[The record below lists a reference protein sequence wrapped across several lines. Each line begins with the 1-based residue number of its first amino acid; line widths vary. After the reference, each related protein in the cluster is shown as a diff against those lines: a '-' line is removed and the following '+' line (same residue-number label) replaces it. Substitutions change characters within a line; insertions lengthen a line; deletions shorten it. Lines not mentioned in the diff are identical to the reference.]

1 MIWSH
6 KLFRLGFVLVFLILT
21 ACASKQAKVAVS
33 SQGKPIQP
41 EKVSINVPQVN
52 PGKEIV
58 GDSTRP
64 SWVYYQYGL
73 QAIDNHE
80 WAVSKHYLEES
91 LRLLVTEKYD
101 STKSRLT
108 RSEDSIY
115 KMQMPLRI
123 VQALEDVYPNLA
135 ERDANDSTANDSLS
149 IDGVDAYDENV
160 ADSASM
166 RVIEN
171 FLDTVDAGRFS
182 LPIRFNDRVMQEIY
196 YMTTSARGFI
206 TRSLTR
212 KTAYDS
218 LIYAKLAQKRMPR
231 DLIYL
236 ALVESGFNVKA
247 YSRAK
252 AGGMWQFIPETGI
265 RYGLEVDFWVDMRRN
280 PELATDAALNYL
292 SALYAEFGDW
302 LLSMAAY
309 NCGEGRIRRLVREKK
324 ADSTWGANRPVTY
337 WDLELP
343 QETMHY
349 VPRILAA
356 MVIGHFPEHY
366 DVSITKRH
374 LPAYDTVT
382 VFDSFSLDEI
392 AKFLKVPEDT
402 LRTLNMELSMWC
414 TPPNRDAYLL
424 RLPVGTRAAFV
435 ENYDRMEKN
444 GFSSWKQHKVRKGE
458 SMGNIAQMYGVRVA
472 EIQRANDMK
481 KNAKLKVGR
490 TLLIPVKVAPRRST
504 GKKPSKVRTYVV
516 QLGDNLA
523 FISRRFGISQES
535 LRVWNDID
543 VSSNVKY
550 GDTIYVSK
558 PDLKPT
564 SFVQQRVAIKKG
576 EKYVVKQGDTY
587 AQIAKQY
594 KVPVFLLLQAN
605 KGFTKRLTVGD
616 SLSIPAYVRPPRRMS
631 AAVDGGAPIEDSA
644 KSTDSKSNAK
654 SSSSSK
660 GKAEPSE
667 KTAKSSSSNTSK
679 ATASKSPKNT
689 TTIYTVAAGDNL
701 FAIARKFET
710 TVSAIREMND
720 MGNSSNILVGQKLK
734 IPGTAA
740 APSAPKIEEV
750 VHVVKKGE
758 GLWDISR
765 QYGVTIEDIV
775 KWNGLKDT
783 KIKIGEKLKIKTTK
797 KNKK

>member
-1 MIWSH
+1 MIWSNTF
-6 KLFRLGFVLVFLILT
+6 LRLGFALVFLMLS
-21 ACASKQAKVAVS
+21 ACASKQAKVAAS
-33 SQGKPIQP
+33 SQGRPIP
-41 EKVSINVPQVN
+41 TEKVSIDVSGTN

-73 QAIDNHE
+73 QAIDNNE

-101 STKSRLT
+101 SSKSRLT

-115 KMQMPLRI
+115 RMQMPVRI

-135 ERDANDSTANDSLS
+135 QDGDDSTSVDSLS
-149 IDGVDAYDENV
+149 IDGVDAYDENA

-182 LPIRFNDRVMQEIY
+182 LPVRFNERVMQEIY
-196 YMTTSARGFI
+196 YMTTTARGFI

-218 LIYAKLAQKRMPR
+218 LIYTKLAQKRMPR

-252 AGGMWQFIPETGI
+252 AAGMWQFIPETGI

-280 PELATDAALNYL
+280 PELATDAALSYL
-292 SALYAEFGDW
+292 SSLYAEFGDW

-309 NCGEGRIRRLVREKK
+309 NCGEGRIRRLIREKK
-324 ADSTWGANRPVTY
+324 ADSTWGDRPVTY
-337 WDLELP
+337 WDLQLP

-356 MVIGHFPEHY
+356 MVIGHFPDHY
-366 DVSITKRH
+366 DVAIEKRH

-382 VFDSFSLDEI
+382 VFDSFSMDEI

-402 LRTLNMELSMWC
+402 LRTLNMELTMWC

-424 RLPVGTRAAFV
+424 RLPYGTRAAFV
-435 ENYDRMEKN
+435 QNYDRMEKN

-458 SMGNIAQMYGVRVA
+458 SIGNIAQQYGVRVA

-504 GKKPSKVRTYVV
+504 GKKPTKVRTYVV
-516 QLGDNLA
+516 QLGDNLGS
-523 FISRRFGISQES
+523 ISRRFGVSQES
-535 LRVWNDID
+535 LRVWNNID
-543 VSSNVKY
+543 AGYNVKK

-558 PDLKPT
+558 PDLKPS
-564 SFVQQRVAIKKG
+564 SFVQQRVALKKG
-576 EKYVVKQGDTY
+576 EKYIVKEGDTY
-587 AQIAKQY
+587 ALIAKQY

-605 KGFTKRLTVGD
+605 SGFTKRLTIGD
-616 SLSIPAYVRPPRRMS
+616 SLSIPVYVRPPRKMS
-631 AAVDGGAPIEDSA
+631 KAIDDEVPVVEVA
-644 KSTDSKSNAK
+644 KANETTDSKKSNK
-654 SSSSSK
+654 NSK
-660 GKAEPSE
+660 KAAEP
-667 KTAKSSSSNTSK
+667 A
-679 ATASKSPKNT
+679 ASKKQPVST
-689 TTIYTVAAGDNL
+689 TIIYTVESGDNL
-701 FAIARKFET
+701 FAIAKKYST
-710 TVSAIREMND
+710 TVNAIREMNE
-720 MGNSSNILVGQKLK
+720 MGNSSNIKVGQKLK
-734 IPGTAA
+734 IPGSA
-740 APSAPKIEEV
+740 APAPSTPKVEEIT
-750 VHVVKKGE
+750 HVVKKGE

-783 KIKIGEKLKIKTTK
+783 KIKINEKLKIKTTK

>member
-1 MIWSH
+1 MIWSD
-6 KLFRLGFVLVFLILT
+6 KFVRLGFALVLLFLT
-21 ACASKQAKVAVS
+21 ACAPKQAKLAAS

-41 EKVSINVPQVN
+41 EKVSIDVPGPN

-73 QAIDNHE
+73 QAMDNNE

-101 STKSRLT
+101 STKSKLT

-115 KMQMPLRI
+115 KMQMPVRI
-123 VQALEDVYPNLA
+123 VLALEEVYPNLSEA
-135 ERDANDSTANDSLS
+135 GGDSTSQDSLT
-149 IDGVDAYDENV
+149 IDGVDAYDENT

-182 LPIRFNDRVMQEIY
+182 LPIRFNERVMQEIY

-206 TRSLTR
+206 TRSLSR

-218 LIYAKLAQKRMPR
+218 LIYTKLAQKRMPR

-252 AGGMWQFIPETGI
+252 AAGMWQFIPETGI

-280 PELATDAALNYL
+280 PEMATEAALSYL
-292 SALYAEFGDW
+292 STLYAEFGDW

-309 NCGEGRIRRLVREKK
+309 NCGEGRIRRLIREKK
-324 ADSTWGANRPVTY
+324 ADSTWGNRPVTY
-337 WDLELP
+337 WDLQLP

-356 MVIGHFPEHY
+356 MVIGHFPDHY
-366 DVSITKRH
+366 DVAINKRQ

-382 VFDSFSLDEI
+382 VYDSFSLDEI

-402 LRTLNMELSMWC
+402 LRTLNMELTMWC

-424 RLPVGTRAAFV
+424 RLPYGTRAAFV
-435 ENYDRMEKN
+435 QNYDRMEKN

-458 SMGNIAQMYGVRVA
+458 SIGVIAQQYGVRVA

-481 KNAKLKVGR
+481 KTKLKPGR

-504 GKKPSKVRTYVV
+504 GKKPTKVRTYVV
-516 QLGDNLA
+516 QLGDNLGS
-523 FISRRFGISQES
+523 ISRRFGVSQES
-535 LRVWNDID
+535 LRIWNNIETGY
-543 VSSNVKY
+543 NVKK
-550 GDTIYVSK
+550 GDTIFVSK
-558 PDLKPT
+558 PDLKPS
-564 SFVQQRVAIKKG
+564 SFIQQRVALKKG
-576 EKYVVKQGDTY
+576 EKYVVKAGDTY
-587 AQIAKQY
+587 AEIAKKY

-605 KGFTKRLTVGD
+605 SGFTKRLTIGD
-616 SLSIPAYVRPPRRMS
+616 SLAIPAYVRPPRKMS
-631 AAVDGGAPIEDSA
+631 KANEDEIPVELA
-644 KSTDSKSNAK
+644 KSIEQDSKK
-654 SSSSSK
+654 SSKSSK
-660 GKAEPSE
+660 KPTEKSSEPS
-667 KTAKSSSSNTSK
+667 KSSK
-679 ATASKSPKNT
+679 KEPVNT
-689 TTIYTVAAGDNL
+689 TIIYTVEAGDNL
-701 FAIARKFET
+701 FAIAKKYST
-710 TVSAIREMND
+710 TVAAIREMND
-720 MGNSSNILVGQKLK
+720 MGNSSNIKIGQKLK
-734 IPGTAA
+734 IPGAA
-740 APSAPKIEEV
+740 KPAASSPKVEEIT
-750 VHVVKKGE
+750 HVVKKGE

-783 KIKIGEKLKIKTTK
+783 KIKINEKLKIKTTK
-797 KNKK
+797 KSKK

>member
-1 MIWSH
+1 VIWSD
-6 KLFRLGFVLVFLILT
+6 KFVRLGFALVLLFLT
-21 ACASKQAKVAVS
+21 ACAPKQAKLAAS

-41 EKVSINVPQVN
+41 EKVSIDVPGPN

-73 QAIDNHE
+73 QAMDNNE

-101 STKSRLT
+101 STKSKLT

-115 KMQMPLRI
+115 KMQMPVRI
-123 VQALEDVYPNLA
+123 VLALEEVYPNLSEA
-135 ERDANDSTANDSLS
+135 GGDSTSQDSLT
-149 IDGVDAYDENV
+149 IDGVDAYDENT

-182 LPIRFNDRVMQEIY
+182 LPIRFNERVMQEIY

-206 TRSLTR
+206 TRSLSR

-218 LIYAKLAQKRMPR
+218 LIYTKLAQKRMPR

-252 AGGMWQFIPETGI
+252 AAGMWQFIPETGI

-280 PELATDAALNYL
+280 PEMATEAALSYL
-292 SALYAEFGDW
+292 STLYAEFGDW

-309 NCGEGRIRRLVREKK
+309 NCGEGRIRRLIREKK
-324 ADSTWGANRPVTY
+324 ADSTWGNRPVTY
-337 WDLELP
+337 WDLQLP

-356 MVIGHFPEHY
+356 MVIGHFPDHY
-366 DVSITKRH
+366 DVAINKRQ

-382 VFDSFSLDEI
+382 VYDSFSLDEI

-402 LRTLNMELSMWC
+402 LRTLNMELTMWC

-424 RLPVGTRAAFV
+424 RLPYGMRAAFV
-435 ENYDRMEKN
+435 QNYDRMEKN

-458 SMGNIAQMYGVRVA
+458 SIGVIAQQYGVRVA

-481 KNAKLKVGR
+481 KTKLKPGR

-504 GKKPSKVRTYVV
+504 GKKPTKVRTYVV
-516 QLGDNLA
+516 QLGDNLGS
-523 FISRRFGISQES
+523 ISRRFGVSQES
-535 LRVWNDID
+535 LRIWNNIETGY
-543 VSSNVKY
+543 NVKK
-550 GDTIYVSK
+550 GDTIFVSK
-558 PDLKPT
+558 PDLKPS
-564 SFVQQRVAIKKG
+564 SFIQQRVALKKG
-576 EKYVVKQGDTY
+576 EKYVVKAGDTY
-587 AQIAKQY
+587 AEIAKKY

-605 KGFTKRLTVGD
+605 SGFTKRLTIGD
-616 SLSIPAYVRPPRRMS
+616 SLAIPAYVRPPRKMS
-631 AAVDGGAPIEDSA
+631 KANEDEIPVELA
-644 KSTDSKSNAK
+644 KSIEQDSKK
-654 SSSSSK
+654 SSKSSK
-660 GKAEPSE
+660 KPAEKSSEPS
-667 KTAKSSSSNTSK
+667 KSSK
-679 ATASKSPKNT
+679 KEPVNT
-689 TTIYTVAAGDNL
+689 TIIYTVEAGDNL
-701 FAIARKFET
+701 FAIAKKYST
-710 TVSAIREMND
+710 TVAAIREMND
-720 MGNSSNILVGQKLK
+720 MGYSSNIKIGQKLK
-734 IPGTAA
+734 IPGSAKPAA
-740 APSAPKIEEV
+740 NTPKVEEIT
-750 VHVVKKGE
+750 HVVKKGE

-783 KIKIGEKLKIKTTK
+783 KIKINEKLKIKTTK
-797 KNKK
+797 KPKK

>member
-1 MIWSH
+1 MIWSD
-6 KLFRLGFVLVFLILT
+6 KFVRLGFALVLLFLT
-21 ACASKQAKVAVS
+21 ACAPKQAKLAAS

-41 EKVSINVPQVN
+41 EKVSIDVPGPN

-73 QAIDNHE
+73 QAMDNNE

-101 STKSRLT
+101 STKSKLT

-115 KMQMPLRI
+115 KMQMPVRI
-123 VQALEDVYPNLA
+123 VLALEEVYPNLSEA
-135 ERDANDSTANDSLS
+135 GGDSTSQDSLT
-149 IDGVDAYDENV
+149 IDGVDAYDENT

-171 FLDTVDAGRFS
+171 FLDTVNAGRFS
-182 LPIRFNDRVMQEIY
+182 LPIRFNERVMQEIY

-206 TRSLTR
+206 TRSLSR

-218 LIYAKLAQKRMPR
+218 LIYTKLAQKRMPR

-252 AGGMWQFIPETGI
+252 AAGMWQFIPETGI

-280 PELATDAALNYL
+280 PEMATEAALSYL
-292 SALYAEFGDW
+292 STLYAEFGDW

-309 NCGEGRIRRLVREKK
+309 NCGEGRIRRLIREKK
-324 ADSTWGANRPVTY
+324 ADSTWGNRPVTY
-337 WDLELP
+337 WDLQLP

-356 MVIGHFPEHY
+356 MVIGHFPDHY
-366 DVSITKRH
+366 DVAINKRQ

-382 VFDSFSLDEI
+382 VYDSFSLDEI

-402 LRTLNMELSMWC
+402 LRTLNMELTMWC

-424 RLPVGTRAAFV
+424 RLPYGTRAAFV
-435 ENYDRMEKN
+435 QNYDRMEKN

-458 SMGNIAQMYGVRVA
+458 SIGVIAQQYGVRVA

-481 KNAKLKVGR
+481 KTKLKPGR

-504 GKKPSKVRTYVV
+504 GKKPTKVRTYVV
-516 QLGDNLA
+516 QLGDNLGS
-523 FISRRFGISQES
+523 ISRRFGVSQES
-535 LRVWNDID
+535 LRIWNNIETGY
-543 VSSNVKY
+543 NVKK
-550 GDTIYVSK
+550 GDTIFVSK
-558 PDLKPT
+558 PDLKPS
-564 SFVQQRVAIKKG
+564 SFIQQRVALKKG
-576 EKYVVKQGDTY
+576 EKYVVKAGDTY
-587 AQIAKQY
+587 AEIAKKY

-605 KGFTKRLTVGD
+605 SGFTKRLTIGD
-616 SLSIPAYVRPPRRMS
+616 SLAIPAYVRPPRKMS
-631 AAVDGGAPIEDSA
+631 KANEDEIPVELA
-644 KSTDSKSNAK
+644 KSIEQDSKK
-654 SSSSSK
+654 SSKSSK
-660 GKAEPSE
+660 KPAEKSSEPS
-667 KTAKSSSSNTSK
+667 KSSK
-679 ATASKSPKNT
+679 KEPVNT
-689 TTIYTVAAGDNL
+689 TIIYTVEAGDNL
-701 FAIARKFET
+701 FAIAKKYST
-710 TVSAIREMND
+710 TVAAIREMND
-720 MGNSSNILVGQKLK
+720 MGNSSNIKIGQKLK
-734 IPGTAA
+734 IPGSAKPAA
-740 APSAPKIEEV
+740 NTPKVEEII
-750 VHVVKKGE
+750 HVVKKGE

-783 KIKIGEKLKIKTTK
+783 KIKINEKLKIKTTK
-797 KNKK
+797 KSKK

>member
-1 MIWSH
+1 MIWSD
-6 KLFRLGFVLVFLILT
+6 KFVRLGLALVLLFLT
-21 ACASKQAKVAVS
+21 ACAPKQAKLAAS

-41 EKVSINVPQVN
+41 EKVSIDVPGPN

-73 QAIDNHE
+73 QAMDNNE

-101 STKSRLT
+101 STKSKLT

-115 KMQMPLRI
+115 KMQMPVRI
-123 VQALEDVYPNLA
+123 VLALEEVYPNLSEA
-135 ERDANDSTANDSLS
+135 GGDSTSQDSLT
-149 IDGVDAYDENV
+149 IDGVDAYDENT

-182 LPIRFNDRVMQEIY
+182 LPIRFNERVMQEIY

-206 TRSLTR
+206 TRSLSR

-218 LIYAKLAQKRMPR
+218 LIYTKLAQKRMPR

-252 AGGMWQFIPETGI
+252 AAGMWQFIPETGI

-280 PELATDAALNYL
+280 PEMATEAALSYL
-292 SALYAEFGDW
+292 STLYAEFGDW

-309 NCGEGRIRRLVREKK
+309 NCGEGRIRRLIREKK
-324 ADSTWGANRPVTY
+324 ADSTWGNRPVTY
-337 WDLELP
+337 WDLQLP

-356 MVIGHFPEHY
+356 MVIGHFPDHY
-366 DVSITKRH
+366 DVAINKRQ

-382 VFDSFSLDEI
+382 VYDSFSLDEI

-402 LRTLNMELSMWC
+402 LRTLNMELTMWC

-424 RLPVGTRAAFV
+424 RLPYGTRAAFV
-435 ENYDRMEKN
+435 QNYDRMEKN

-458 SMGNIAQMYGVRVA
+458 SIGVIAQQYGVRVA

-481 KNAKLKVGR
+481 KTKLKPGR

-504 GKKPSKVRTYVV
+504 GKKPTKVRTYVV
-516 QLGDNLA
+516 QLGDNLGS
-523 FISRRFGISQES
+523 ISRRFGVSQES
-535 LRVWNDID
+535 LRIWNNIETGY
-543 VSSNVKY
+543 NVKK
-550 GDTIYVSK
+550 GDTIFVSK
-558 PDLKPT
+558 PDLKPS
-564 SFVQQRVAIKKG
+564 SFIQQRVALKKG
-576 EKYVVKQGDTY
+576 EKYVVKAGDTY
-587 AQIAKQY
+587 AEIAKKY

-605 KGFTKRLTVGD
+605 SGFTKRLTIGD
-616 SLSIPAYVRPPRRMS
+616 SLAIPAYVRPPRKMS
-631 AAVDGGAPIEDSA
+631 KANEDEIPVELA
-644 KSTDSKSNAK
+644 KSVEQDSKK
-654 SSSSSK
+654 SSKSSK
-660 GKAEPSE
+660 KPAEKSSEPS
-667 KTAKSSSSNTSK
+667 KSSK
-679 ATASKSPKNT
+679 KEPVNT
-689 TTIYTVAAGDNL
+689 TIIYTVEAGDNL
-701 FAIARKFET
+701 FAIAKKYST
-710 TVSAIREMND
+710 TVAAIREMND
-720 MGNSSNILVGQKLK
+720 MGNSSNIKIGQKLK
-734 IPGTAA
+734 IPGAA
-740 APSAPKIEEV
+740 KPAASSPKVEEIT
-750 VHVVKKGE
+750 HVVKKGE

-783 KIKIGEKLKIKTTK
+783 KIKINEKLKIKTTK
-797 KNKK
+797 KPKK

>member
-1 MIWSH
+1 MIWSD
-6 KLFRLGFVLVFLILT
+6 KFVRLGFALVLLFLT
-21 ACASKQAKVAVS
+21 ACAPKQAKLAAS

-41 EKVSINVPQVN
+41 EKVSIDVPGPN

-73 QAIDNHE
+73 QAMDNSQ

-101 STKSRLT
+101 STKSKLT

-115 KMQMPLRI
+115 KMQMPVRI
-123 VQALEDVYPNLA
+123 VQALEDVYPNLS
-135 ERDANDSTANDSLS
+135 EQDDNDSTSADSLS
-149 IDGVDAYDENV
+149 IEGVDAYDENA
-160 ADSASM
+160 ADSASI

-182 LPIRFNDRVMQEIY
+182 LPIRFNERVMQEIY

-206 TRSLTR
+206 TRSLSR

-252 AGGMWQFIPETGI
+252 AAGMWQFIPETGI

-280 PELATDAALNYL
+280 PEMATEAALSYL
-292 SALYAEFGDW
+292 STLYAEFGDW

-309 NCGEGRIRRLVREKK
+309 NCGEGRIRRLIREKK
-324 ADSTWGANRPVTY
+324 ADSTWGNRPVTY
-337 WDLELP
+337 WDLQLP

-356 MVIGHFPEHY
+356 MVIGHYPNHY
-366 DVSITKRH
+366 DVTITKRQ

-382 VFDSFSLDEI
+382 VYDSFSLDEI

-402 LRTLNMELSMWC
+402 LRTLNMELTMWC

-424 RLPVGTRAAFV
+424 RLPYGTRAAFV
-435 ENYDRMEKN
+435 QNYDRMEKN
-444 GFSSWKQHKVRKGE
+444 GFSSWKEHKVRKGE
-458 SMGNIAQMYGVRVA
+458 SIGVIAQQYGVRVA

-481 KNAKLKVGR
+481 KTKLKPGR

-504 GKKPSKVRTYVV
+504 GKKPTKVRTYVV
-516 QLGDNLA
+516 LLGDNLGS
-523 FISRRFGISQES
+523 ISRRFGVSQES
-535 LRVWNDID
+535 LRIWNNIETGY
-543 VSSNVKY
+543 NVKK

-564 SFVQQRVAIKKG
+564 SFIQQRVALKKG
-576 EKYVVKQGDTY
+576 EKYVVKAGDTY
-587 AQIAKQY
+587 AEIAKKY

-605 KGFTKRLTVGD
+605 SGFTKRLTIGD
-616 SLSIPAYVRPPRRMS
+616 SLAIPAYVRPPRKMS
-631 AAVDGGAPIEDSA
+631 KATDEEYPVEPAKAVESSDSKTSR
-644 KSTDSKSNAK
+644 KSSKKTADKSSDSKSSNSK
-654 SSSSSK
+654 SSK
-660 GKAEPSE
+660 KAPVS
-667 KTAKSSSSNTSK
+667 
-679 ATASKSPKNT
+679 
-689 TTIYTVAAGDNL
+689 TTILYTVEAGDNL
-701 FAIARKFET
+701 YSISKKYST
-710 TVSAIREMND
+710 TVAAIREMND
-720 MGNSSNILVGQKLK
+720 MGNSSNIKVGQKLK
-734 IPGTAA
+734 IPGSAA
-740 APSAPKIEEV
+740 PAPSAPKVEEIT
-750 VHVVKKGE
+750 HVVKKGE

-783 KIKIGEKLKIKTTK
+783 KIKINEKLKIKTTK

>member
-1 MIWSH
+1 MIWSSQF
-6 KLFRLGFVLVFLILT
+6 LRLGVFLIVILLS

-33 SQGKPIQP
+33 SKEKPLQP
-41 EKVSINVPQVN
+41 EKVSIDVPTTD

-101 STKSRLT
+101 SLKSRLS

-123 VQALEDVYPNLA
+123 VEALEDVYPNLST
-135 ERDANDSTANDSLS
+135 DGGDSTAVDSLS

-160 ADSASM
+160 ADSVSM

-196 YMTTSARGFI
+196 YMTTTARGFI
-206 TRSLTR
+206 TRSLSR

-218 LIYAKLAQKRMPR
+218 LIYTKLAQKRMPR

-280 PELATDAALNYL
+280 PELATDAALSYL
-292 SALYAEFGDW
+292 SSLYAEFGDW

-309 NCGEGRIRRLVREKK
+309 NCGEGRIRRLIK
-324 ADSTWGANRPVTY
+324 AKHEDPTWGPDRPVTY

-356 MVIGHFPEHY
+356 MVIGHFPDHY
-366 DVSITKRH
+366 DVEVTKRQ
-374 LPAYDTVT
+374 LPPYDTVT
-382 VFDSFSLDEI
+382 VFDSFSMDEI

-424 RLPVGTRAAFV
+424 RLPFGTRSSFV

-458 SMGNIAQMYGVRVA
+458 SLGGIAQQYGVRVA
-472 EIQRANDMK
+472 EILRANDMK
-481 KNAKLKVGR
+481 KNAKLKPGR
-490 TLLIPVKVAPRRST
+490 TLLIPIKVAPRRST
-504 GKKPSKVRTYVV
+504 GKKPSKVRTYIV
-516 QLGDNLA
+516 QLGDNLGS
-523 FISRRFGISQES
+523 ISRRFGISQES
-535 LRVWNDID
+535 LRVWNNIEAW
-543 VSSNVKY
+543 SNVKN
-550 GDTIYVSK
+550 GDTIFVSK
-558 PDLKPT
+558 PDLKP
-564 SFVQQRVAIKKG
+564 SIFVQQRVPIKKG
-576 EKYVVKQGDTY
+576 EKYVVQAGDTY
-587 AQIAKQY
+587 AKIAKQF

-616 SLSIPAYVRPPRRMS
+616 SLAIPVYVRPMRKMS
-631 AAVDGGAPIEDSA
+631 GVNDEG
-644 KSTDSKSNAK
+644 KSSEPVAEVESESKNDSKNKSSK
-654 SSSSSK
+654 SSSKPASSS
-660 GKAEPSE
+660 AQTS
-667 KTAKSSSSNTSK
+667 KSS
-679 ATASKSPKNT
+679 KNT
-689 TTIYTVAAGDNL
+689 TTIYTVVAGDNL
-701 FAIARKFET
+701 FAIAKKFDT
-710 TVSAIREMND
+710 SVAAIREMNE
-720 MGNSSNILVGQKLK
+720 MGSSSNIVVGQKLK
-734 IPGTAA
+734 IPGTVA
-740 APSAPKIEEV
+740 APSAPKVEEV

-797 KNKK
+797 KSKK

>member
-1 MIWSH
+1 MIWSD
-6 KLFRLGFVLVFLILT
+6 KFVRLGFALVLLFLT
-21 ACASKQAKVAVS
+21 ACAPKQAKLAAS

-41 EKVSINVPQVN
+41 EKVSIDVPGPN

-73 QAIDNHE
+73 QAMDNSQ

-101 STKSRLT
+101 STKSKLT

-115 KMQMPLRI
+115 KMQMPVRI
-123 VQALEDVYPNLA
+123 VQALEDVYPNLS
-135 ERDANDSTANDSLS
+135 EQDDNDSTSADSLS
-149 IDGVDAYDENV
+149 IEGVDAYDENA
-160 ADSASM
+160 ADSASI

-182 LPIRFNDRVMQEIY
+182 LPIRFNERVMQEIY
-196 YMTTSARGFI
+196 YMTNSARGFI
-206 TRSLTR
+206 TRSLSR

-252 AGGMWQFIPETGI
+252 AAGMWQFIPETGI

-280 PELATDAALNYL
+280 PELATDAALSYL
-292 SALYAEFGDW
+292 SALYSEFGDW

-309 NCGEGRIRRLVREKK
+309 NCGEGRIRRLIREKK
-324 ADSTWGANRPVTY
+324 ADSTWGNRPVTY
-337 WDLELP
+337 WDLQLP

-356 MVIGHFPEHY
+356 MVIGHYPNHY
-366 DVSITKRH
+366 DVTITKRQ
-374 LPAYDTVT
+374 LPVYDTVT
-382 VFDSFSLDEI
+382 VYDSFSLDEI

-402 LRTLNMELSMWC
+402 LRTLNMELTMWC

-424 RLPVGTRAAFV
+424 RLPYGTRAAFV
-435 ENYDRMEKN
+435 QNYDRMEKN
-444 GFSSWKQHKVRKGE
+444 GFTSWKQHKVRKGE
-458 SMGNIAQMYGVRVA
+458 SIGVIAQQYGVRVA

-481 KNAKLKVGR
+481 KTKLKPGR

-504 GKKPSKVRTYVV
+504 GKKPTKVRTYVV
-516 QLGDNLA
+516 LLGDNLGS
-523 FISRRFGISQES
+523 ISRRFGVSQES
-535 LRVWNDID
+535 LRIWNNIETGY
-543 VSSNVKY
+543 NVKK

-564 SFVQQRVAIKKG
+564 SFIQQRVALKKG
-576 EKYVVKQGDTY
+576 EKYVVKAGDTY
-587 AQIAKQY
+587 AEIAKKY

-605 KGFTKRLTVGD
+605 SGFTKRLTIGD
-616 SLSIPAYVRPPRRMS
+616 SLAIPAYVRPPRKM
-631 AAVDGGAPIEDSA
+631 
-644 KSTDSKSNAK
+644 
-654 SSSSSK
+654 
-660 GKAEPSE
+660 
-667 KTAKSSSSNTSK
+667 SK
-679 ATASKSPKNT
+679 ATDEEYPVEPAKAVESSDSKTSSKSSKKTSDKSSGSKSSNSKSSKKAPVS
-689 TTIYTVAAGDNL
+689 TTILYTVEAGDNL
-701 FAIARKFET
+701 YSISKKYST
-710 TVSAIREMND
+710 TVAAIREMND
-720 MGNSSNILVGQKLK
+720 MGNSSNIKVGQKLK
-734 IPGTAA
+734 IPGSAA
-740 APSAPKIEEV
+740 PAPSAPKVEEIT
-750 VHVVKKGE
+750 HVVKKGE

-783 KIKIGEKLKIKTTK
+783 KIKINEKLKIKTTK

>member
-1 MIWSH
+1 MIWSY
-6 KLFRLGFVLVFLILT
+6 KLYRLGLALAILILS
-21 ACASKQAKVAVS
+21 ACASKQAKVAAS
-33 SQGKPIQP
+33 PQGKPIQA
-41 EKVSINVPQVN
+41 EKVSINVSQVN

-73 QAIDNHE
+73 QAIENHE

-101 STKSRLT
+101 SLKSGLT

-123 VQALEDVYPNLA
+123 VQALEDVYPNLPG
-135 ERDANDSTANDSLS
+135 EGNDSTSVDSLS
-149 IDGVDAYDENV
+149 IEGVDDYEENV
-160 ADSASM
+160 ADSASI

-196 YMTTSARGFI
+196 YMTTKARGFI

-218 LIYAKLAQKRMPR
+218 LIYTKLAQKNMPR

-252 AGGMWQFIPETGI
+252 AAGMWQFIPETGI

-292 SALYAEFGDW
+292 SRLYEEFGDW

-309 NCGEGRIRRLVREKK
+309 NCGEGRIRRLLKEKQE
-324 ADSTWGANRPVTY
+324 DPTWGNRPVTY
-337 WDLELP
+337 WDLQLP

-356 MVIGHFPEHY
+356 MVIGHYPNHY
-366 DVSITKRH
+366 DVEITKRH
-374 LPAYDTVT
+374 LPDYDTVT
-382 VFDSFSLDEI
+382 VYDSFSLDEI

-402 LRTLNMELSMWC
+402 LRTLNMELTMWC

-424 RLPVGTRAAFV
+424 RLPYGTRAAFV
-435 ENYDRMEKN
+435 QNYDRMEKN
-444 GFSSWKQHKVRKGE
+444 GYSSWRQHKVRKGE
-458 SMGNIAQMYGVRVA
+458 SLGNIAQQYGVRSS

-481 KNAKLKVGR
+481 NSRLKVGR
-490 TLLIPVKVAPRRST
+490 TLLIPIKVAPRRST
-504 GKKPSKVRTYVV
+504 GKKPSKVRTYIV
-516 QLGDNLA
+516 QLGDNLGS
-523 FISRRFGISQES
+523 ISRRFGISQES
-535 LRVWNDID
+535 LRVWNNIEAW
-543 VSSNVKY
+543 SNVKN
-550 GDTIYVSK
+550 GDTIFVSK
-558 PDLKPT
+558 PDLKPS
-564 SFVQQRVAIKKG
+564 SFVQQRVALKKG
-576 EKYVVKQGDTY
+576 EKYVVQAGDTY
-587 AQIAKQY
+587 AQIARKY

-605 KGFTKRLTVGD
+605 RGFTKRLTIGD
-616 SLSIPAYVRPPRRMS
+616 SLSIPAYVRPPRKMS
-631 AAVDGGAPIEDSA
+631 GANDDVNVVVEPPKNLVE
-644 KSTDSKSNAK
+644 KSSDSKSK
-654 SSSSSK
+654 SSKKTEPAQTKSSK
-660 GKAEPSE
+660 
-667 KTAKSSSSNTSK
+667 KTPVS
-679 ATASKSPKNT
+679 ATI
-689 TTIYTVAAGDNL
+689 IYTVESGDNL
-701 FAIARKFET
+701 YGIAKKYST
-710 TVSAIREMND
+710 TVTAIREMNE
-720 MGNSSNILVGQKLK
+720 MGNSSTIKVGQKLK
-734 IPGTAA
+734 IPGSVAT
-740 APSAPKIEEV
+740 APSAPKVEEV
-750 VHVVKKGE
+750 THVVKKGE

-797 KNKK
+797 KKKK

>member
-1 MIWSH
+1 MIWSD
-6 KLFRLGFVLVFLILT
+6 KFVRLGFALVLLFLT
-21 ACASKQAKVAVS
+21 ACAPKQAKLAAS

-41 EKVSINVPQVN
+41 EKVSIDVPGPN

-73 QAIDNHE
+73 QAMDNNE

-101 STKSRLT
+101 STKSKLT

-115 KMQMPLRI
+115 KMQMPVRI
-123 VQALEDVYPNLA
+123 VLALEEVYPNLSEA
-135 ERDANDSTANDSLS
+135 GGDSTSQDSLT
-149 IDGVDAYDENV
+149 IDGVDAYDENT

-182 LPIRFNDRVMQEIY
+182 LPIRFNERVMQEIY

-206 TRSLTR
+206 TRSLSR

-218 LIYAKLAQKRMPR
+218 LIYTKLAQKRMPR

-252 AGGMWQFIPETGI
+252 AAGMWQFIPETGI

-280 PELATDAALNYL
+280 PEMATEAALSYL
-292 SALYAEFGDW
+292 STLYAEFGDW

-309 NCGEGRIRRLVREKK
+309 NCGEGRIRRLIREKK
-324 ADSTWGANRPVTY
+324 ADSTWGNRPVTY
-337 WDLELP
+337 WDLQLP

-356 MVIGHFPEHY
+356 MVIGHFPDHY
-366 DVSITKRH
+366 DVAINKRQ

-382 VFDSFSLDEI
+382 VYDSFSLDEI

-402 LRTLNMELSMWC
+402 LRTLNMELTMWC

-424 RLPVGTRAAFV
+424 RLPYGTRAAFV
-435 ENYDRMEKN
+435 QNYDRMEKN

-458 SMGNIAQMYGVRVA
+458 SIGVIAQQYGVRVA

-481 KNAKLKVGR
+481 KTKLKPGR

-504 GKKPSKVRTYVV
+504 GKKPTKVRTYVV
-516 QLGDNLA
+516 QLGDNLGS
-523 FISRRFGISQES
+523 ISRRFGVSQES
-535 LRVWNDID
+535 LRIWNNIETGY
-543 VSSNVKY
+543 NVKK
-550 GDTIYVSK
+550 GDTIFVSK
-558 PDLKPT
+558 PDLKPS
-564 SFVQQRVAIKKG
+564 SFIQQRVALKKG
-576 EKYVVKQGDTY
+576 EKYVVKAGDTY
-587 AQIAKQY
+587 AEIAKKY

-605 KGFTKRLTVGD
+605 SGFTKRLTIGD
-616 SLSIPAYVRPPRRMS
+616 SLAIPAYVRPPRKMS
-631 AAVDGGAPIEDSA
+631 KANEDEIPVELA
-644 KSTDSKSNAK
+644 KSIEQDSKK
-654 SSSSSK
+654 SSKSSK
-660 GKAEPSE
+660 KPAEKSSEPS
-667 KTAKSSSSNTSK
+667 KSSK
-679 ATASKSPKNT
+679 KEPVNT
-689 TTIYTVAAGDNL
+689 TIIYTVEAGDNL
-701 FAIARKFET
+701 FAIAKKYST
-710 TVSAIREMND
+710 TVAAIREMND
-720 MGNSSNILVGQKLK
+720 MGNSSNIKIGQKLK
-734 IPGTAA
+734 IPGSAKPAA
-740 APSAPKIEEV
+740 SSPKVEEIT
-750 VHVVKKGE
+750 HVVKKGE

-783 KIKIGEKLKIKTTK
+783 KIKINEKLKIKTTK
-797 KNKK
+797 KPKK

>member
-1 MIWSH
+1 MIWSD
-6 KLFRLGFVLVFLILT
+6 KFVRLGFALVLLFLT
-21 ACASKQAKVAVS
+21 ACAPKQAKLAAS

-41 EKVSINVPQVN
+41 EKVSIDVPGPN

-73 QAIDNHE
+73 QAMDNNE

-101 STKSRLT
+101 STKSKLT

-115 KMQMPLRI
+115 KMQMPVRI
-123 VQALEDVYPNLA
+123 VLALEEVYPNLSEA
-135 ERDANDSTANDSLS
+135 GGDSTSQDSLT
-149 IDGVDAYDENV
+149 IDGVDAYDENT

-182 LPIRFNDRVMQEIY
+182 LPIRFNERVMQEIY

-206 TRSLTR
+206 TRSLSR

-218 LIYAKLAQKRMPR
+218 LIYTKLAQKRMPR

-252 AGGMWQFIPETGI
+252 AAGMWQFIPETGI

-280 PELATDAALNYL
+280 PEMATEAALSYL
-292 SALYAEFGDW
+292 STLYAEFGDW

-309 NCGEGRIRRLVREKK
+309 NCGEGRIRRLIREKK
-324 ADSTWGANRPVTY
+324 ADSTWGNRPVTY
-337 WDLELP
+337 WDLQLP

-356 MVIGHFPEHY
+356 MVIGHFPDHY
-366 DVSITKRH
+366 DVAINKRQ

-382 VFDSFSLDEI
+382 VYDSFSLDEI

-402 LRTLNMELSMWC
+402 LRTLNMELTMWC

-424 RLPVGTRAAFV
+424 RLPYGTRAAFV
-435 ENYDRMEKN
+435 QNYDRMEKN

-458 SMGNIAQMYGVRVA
+458 SIGVIAQQYGVRVA

-481 KNAKLKVGR
+481 KTKLKPGR

-504 GKKPSKVRTYVV
+504 GKKPTKVRTYVV
-516 QLGDNLA
+516 QLGDNLGS
-523 FISRRFGISQES
+523 ISRRFGVSQES
-535 LRVWNDID
+535 LRIWNNIETGY
-543 VSSNVKY
+543 NVKK
-550 GDTIYVSK
+550 GDTIFVSK
-558 PDLKPT
+558 PDLKPS
-564 SFVQQRVAIKKG
+564 SFIQQRVALKKG
-576 EKYVVKQGDTY
+576 EKYVVKAGDTY
-587 AQIAKQY
+587 AEIAKKY

-605 KGFTKRLTVGD
+605 SGFTKRLTIGD
-616 SLSIPAYVRPPRRMS
+616 SLAIPAYVRPPRKMS
-631 AAVDGGAPIEDSA
+631 KANEDEIPVELA
-644 KSTDSKSNAK
+644 KSVEQDSKK
-654 SSSSSK
+654 SSKSSK
-660 GKAEPSE
+660 KPAEKSSEPSS
-667 KTAKSSSSNTSK
+667 KSSK
-679 ATASKSPKNT
+679 KEPVNT
-689 TTIYTVAAGDNL
+689 TIIYTVEAGDNL
-701 FAIARKFET
+701 FAIAKKYST
-710 TVSAIREMND
+710 TVAAIREMND
-720 MGNSSNILVGQKLK
+720 MGNSSNIKIGQKLK
-734 IPGTAA
+734 IPGSAKPAA
-740 APSAPKIEEV
+740 NTPKVEEII
-750 VHVVKKGE
+750 HVVKKGE

-783 KIKIGEKLKIKTTK
+783 KIKINEKLKIKTTK
-797 KNKK
+797 KSKK

>member
-1 MIWSH
+1 MIWSD
-6 KLFRLGFVLVFLILT
+6 KFVRLGFALVPLFLT
-21 ACASKQAKVAVS
+21 ACAPKQAKLAAS

-41 EKVSINVPQVN
+41 EKVSIDVPGPN

-73 QAIDNHE
+73 QAMDNNE

-101 STKSRLT
+101 STKSKLT

-115 KMQMPLRI
+115 KMQMPVRI
-123 VQALEDVYPNLA
+123 VLALEDVYPNLSEA
-135 ERDANDSTANDSLS
+135 GGDSTSQDSLT
-149 IDGVDAYDENV
+149 IDGVDAYDENT

-182 LPIRFNDRVMQEIY
+182 LPIRFNERVMQEIY

-206 TRSLTR
+206 TRSLSR

-218 LIYAKLAQKRMPR
+218 LIYTKLAQKRMPR

-252 AGGMWQFIPETGI
+252 AAGMWQFIPETGI

-280 PELATDAALNYL
+280 PEMATEAALSYL
-292 SALYAEFGDW
+292 STLYAEFGDW

-309 NCGEGRIRRLVREKK
+309 NCGEGRIRRLIREKK
-324 ADSTWGANRPVTY
+324 ADSTWGNRPVTY
-337 WDLELP
+337 WDLQLP

-356 MVIGHFPEHY
+356 MVIGHFPDHY
-366 DVSITKRH
+366 DVAINKRQ

-382 VFDSFSLDEI
+382 VYDSFSLDEI

-402 LRTLNMELSMWC
+402 LRTLNMELTMWC

-424 RLPVGTRAAFV
+424 RLPYGTRAAFV
-435 ENYDRMEKN
+435 QNYDRMEKN

-458 SMGNIAQMYGVRVA
+458 SIGVIAQQYGVRVA

-481 KNAKLKVGR
+481 KTKLKPGR

-504 GKKPSKVRTYVV
+504 GKKPTKVRTYVV
-516 QLGDNLA
+516 QLGDNLGS
-523 FISRRFGISQES
+523 ISRRFGVSQES
-535 LRVWNDID
+535 LRIWNNIETGY
-543 VSSNVKY
+543 NVKK
-550 GDTIYVSK
+550 GDTIFVSK
-558 PDLKPT
+558 PDLKPS
-564 SFVQQRVAIKKG
+564 SFIQQRVALKKG
-576 EKYVVKQGDTY
+576 EKYVVKAGDTY
-587 AQIAKQY
+587 AEIAKKY

-605 KGFTKRLTVGD
+605 SGFTKRLTIGD
-616 SLSIPAYVRPPRRMS
+616 SLAIPAYVRPPRKMS
-631 AAVDGGAPIEDSA
+631 KANEDEIPVELA
-644 KSTDSKSNAK
+644 KSVEQDSKK
-654 SSSSSK
+654 SSKSSK
-660 GKAEPSE
+660 KPAEKSSEPS
-667 KTAKSSSSNTSK
+667 KSSK
-679 ATASKSPKNT
+679 KEPVNT
-689 TTIYTVAAGDNL
+689 TIIYTVEAGDNL
-701 FAIARKFET
+701 FAIAKKYST
-710 TVSAIREMND
+710 TVAAIREMND
-720 MGNSSNILVGQKLK
+720 MGNSSNIKIGQKLK
-734 IPGTAA
+734 IPGAA
-740 APSAPKIEEV
+740 KPAASSPKVEEIT
-750 VHVVKKGE
+750 HVVKKGE

-783 KIKIGEKLKIKTTK
+783 KIKINEKLKIKTTK
-797 KNKK
+797 KPKK

>member
-1 MIWSH
+1 M
-6 KLFRLGFVLVFLILT
+6 LT
-21 ACASKQAKVAVS
+21 ACASKQAKVAAS
-33 SQGKPIQP
+33 SQGRPIP
-41 EKVSINVPQVN
+41 SEKVSIDVPGTN

-101 STKSRLT
+101 PAKSRLT

-115 KMQMPLRI
+115 KMQMPVRI
-123 VQALEDVYPNLA
+123 VQALEDVYPNLS
-135 ERDANDSTANDSLS
+135 EQEGDDSTYVDSLS
-149 IDGVDAYDENV
+149 IDGVDAYDENA
-160 ADSASM
+160 ADSASI

-182 LPIRFNDRVMQEIY
+182 LPIRFNERVMQEIY
-196 YMTTSARGFI
+196 YMTTTARGFI

-218 LIYAKLAQKRMPR
+218 LIYTKLAQKRMPR

-252 AGGMWQFIPETGI
+252 AAGMWQFIPETGI

-280 PELATDAALNYL
+280 PEVATDAALSYL
-292 SALYAEFGDW
+292 STLYAEFGDW

-309 NCGEGRIRRLVREKK
+309 NCGEGRIRRLIREKK
-324 ADSTWGANRPVTY
+324 ADSTWGDRPVTY
-337 WDLELP
+337 WDLQLP

-356 MVIGHFPEHY
+356 MVIGHFPDHY
-366 DVSITKRH
+366 DVAIEKRH

-382 VFDSFSLDEI
+382 VYDSFSLDEI

-402 LRTLNMELSMWC
+402 LRTLNMELTMWC

-424 RLPVGTRAAFV
+424 RLPYGTRASFV
-435 ENYDRMEKN
+435 QNYDRMEKN

-458 SMGNIAQMYGVRVA
+458 SIGNIAQQYGVRVA

-516 QLGDNLA
+516 QLGDNLGS
-523 FISRRFGISQES
+523 ISRRFGVSQES
-535 LRVWNDID
+535 LRVWNNIEPGY
-543 VSSNVKY
+543 NVKK

-558 PDLKPT
+558 PDLKPS
-564 SFVQQRVAIKKG
+564 SFVQQRVALKKG
-576 EKYVVKQGDTY
+576 EKYVVKAGDTY
-587 AQIAKQY
+587 ALIAKQY

-605 KGFTKRLTVGD
+605 SGFTKRLTIGD
-616 SLSIPAYVRPPRRMS
+616 SLSIPAYVRPPRKMS
-631 AAVDGGAPIEDSA
+631 KAVDDDVPVIETS
-644 KSTDSKSNAK
+644 KVTEPTDSKKSNK
-654 SSSSSK
+654 NSK
-660 GKAEPSE
+660 KTPEP
-667 KTAKSSSSNTSK
+667 TAKN
-679 ATASKSPKNT
+679 SKSQPVST
-689 TTIYTVAAGDNL
+689 TIIYTVESGDNL
-701 FAIARKFET
+701 YAIARKYST
-710 TVSAIREMND
+710 TVAAIREMND
-720 MGNSSNILVGQKLK
+720 MGSSSNIKVGQKLK
-734 IPGTAA
+734 IPGSA
-740 APSAPKIEEV
+740 APAPSTPKIEEIT
-750 VHVVKKGE
+750 HVVKKGE

-783 KIKIGEKLKIKTTK
+783 KIKINEKLKIKTTK

>member
-1 MIWSH
+1 MIWSD
-6 KLFRLGFVLVFLILT
+6 KFVRLGFALVLLFLT
-21 ACASKQAKVAVS
+21 ACAPKQAKLAAS

-41 EKVSINVPQVN
+41 EKVSIDVPGPN

-73 QAIDNHE
+73 QAMDNNE

-101 STKSRLT
+101 STKSKLT

-115 KMQMPLRI
+115 KMQMPVRI
-123 VQALEDVYPNLA
+123 VLALEEVYPNLSEA
-135 ERDANDSTANDSLS
+135 GGDSTSQDSLT
-149 IDGVDAYDENV
+149 IDGVDAYDENT

-182 LPIRFNDRVMQEIY
+182 LPIRFNERVMQEIY

-206 TRSLTR
+206 TRSLSR

-218 LIYAKLAQKRMPR
+218 LIYTKLAQKRMPR

-252 AGGMWQFIPETGI
+252 AAGMWQFIPETGI

-280 PELATDAALNYL
+280 PEMATEAALSYL
-292 SALYAEFGDW
+292 STLYAEFGDW

-309 NCGEGRIRRLVREKK
+309 NCGEGRIRRLIREKK
-324 ADSTWGANRPVTY
+324 ADSTWGNRPVTY
-337 WDLELP
+337 WDLQLP

-356 MVIGHFPEHY
+356 MVIGHFPDHY
-366 DVSITKRH
+366 DVAINKRQ

-382 VFDSFSLDEI
+382 VYDSFSLDEI

-402 LRTLNMELSMWC
+402 LRTLNMELTMWC

-424 RLPVGTRAAFV
+424 RLPYGTRAAFV
-435 ENYDRMEKN
+435 QNYDRMEKN

-458 SMGNIAQMYGVRVA
+458 SIGVIAQQYGVRVA

-481 KNAKLKVGR
+481 KTKLKPGR

-504 GKKPSKVRTYVV
+504 GKKPTKVRTYVV
-516 QLGDNLA
+516 QLGDNLGS
-523 FISRRFGISQES
+523 ISRRFGVSQES
-535 LRVWNDID
+535 LRIWNNIETGY
-543 VSSNVKY
+543 NVKK
-550 GDTIYVSK
+550 GDTIFVSK
-558 PDLKPT
+558 PDLKPS
-564 SFVQQRVAIKKG
+564 SFIQQRVALKKG
-576 EKYVVKQGDTY
+576 EKYVVKAGDTY
-587 AQIAKQY
+587 AEIAKKY

-605 KGFTKRLTVGD
+605 SGFTKRLTIGD
-616 SLSIPAYVRPPRRMS
+616 SLAIPAYVRPPRKMS
-631 AAVDGGAPIEDSA
+631 KANEDEIPVELA
-644 KSTDSKSNAK
+644 KSIEQDSKK
-654 SSSSSK
+654 SSKSSK
-660 GKAEPSE
+660 KPAEKSSEPSS
-667 KTAKSSSSNTSK
+667 KSSK
-679 ATASKSPKNT
+679 KEPVNT
-689 TTIYTVAAGDNL
+689 TIIYTVEAGDNL
-701 FAIARKFET
+701 FAIAKKYST
-710 TVSAIREMND
+710 TVAAIREMND
-720 MGNSSNILVGQKLK
+720 MGNSSNIKIGQKLK
-734 IPGTAA
+734 IPGSAKPAA
-740 APSAPKIEEV
+740 NTPKVEEIT
-750 VHVVKKGE
+750 HVVKKGE

-783 KIKIGEKLKIKTTK
+783 KIKINEKLKIKTTK
-797 KNKK
+797 KPKK

>member
-1 MIWSH
+1 MIWSN
-6 KLFRLGFVLVFLILT
+6 KLLRLGFAFVLLILT
-21 ACASKQAKVAVS
+21 ACASKQAKLAAS
-33 SQGKPIQP
+33 SQGNPIQA
-41 EKVSINVPQVN
+41 EKVSIDVPEVN

-73 QAIDNHE
+73 QAIENNE
-80 WAVSKHYLEES
+80 WAVAKHYLEES
-91 LRLLVTEKYD
+91 LRLLVAEKYYP
-101 STKSRLT
+101 SKSRIS
-108 RSEDSIY
+108 RSQDSIY
-115 KMQMPLRI
+115 KMQMPVRI
-123 VQALEDVYPNLA
+123 VQALEDVYPNLS
-135 ERDANDSTANDSLS
+135 EQSGDSSSGDSLT
-149 IDGVDAYDENV
+149 IDGVDAYDEKV
-160 ADSASM
+160 ADSASI
-166 RVIEN
+166 RNIEN

-182 LPIRFNDRVMQEIY
+182 LPIRFNERVMQEIY
-196 YMTTSARGFI
+196 YMTTSARSFI
-206 TRSLTR
+206 TRSLSR

-252 AGGMWQFIPETGI
+252 AAGMWQFIPETGI

-292 SALYAEFGDW
+292 SRLHDEFGDW

-324 ADSTWGANRPVTY
+324 ADSTWGKRPVTY

-356 MVIGHFPEHY
+356 MVIGHYPQHY
-366 DVSITKRH
+366 DVAITNRQ

-382 VFDSFSLDEI
+382 VYDSFSLDEI

-402 LRTLNMELSMWC
+402 LRTLNMELTMWC

-424 RLPVGTRAAFV
+424 RLPYGTRAAFV
-435 ENYDRMEKN
+435 QNYDRMEKN

-458 SMGNIAQMYGVRVA
+458 SIGVIAQQYGVRVS

-481 KNAKLKVGR
+481 KTKLKPGR

-504 GKKPSKVRTYVV
+504 GKKPTKVRVYIV
-516 QLGDNLA
+516 QLGDNLSSIA
-523 FISRRFGISQES
+523 RRFGISQES
-535 LRVWNDID
+535 LRVWNYID
-543 VSSNVKY
+543 AGENVKK
-550 GDTIYVSK
+550 GDTIFVSK
-558 PDLKPT
+558 PDLRPT
-564 SFVQQRVAIKKG
+564 SFVQQRVALRKG
-576 EKYVVKQGDTY
+576 EKYVVKEGDTY
-587 AQIAKQY
+587 ALIAKMFR
-594 KVPVFLLLQAN
+594 VPVFLLLQAN
-605 KGFTKRLTVGD
+605 QGFTKRLTIGD
-616 SLSIPAYVRPPRRMS
+616 SLAIPVYVRPMRKMS
-631 AAVDGGAPIEDSA
+631 AAVDDDVPVENSN
-644 KSTDSKSNAK
+644 STEQSSSDSKKSNK
-654 SSSSSK
+654 SVK
-660 GKAEPSE
+660 KPAEKVAESAPT
-667 KTAKSSSSNTSK
+667 KTSK
-679 ATASKSPKNT
+679 SANT
-689 TTIYTVAAGDNL
+689 TIIYTVVSGDNL
-701 FAIARKFET
+701 FNIAKKYST
-710 TVSAIREMND
+710 TVTAIREMND
-720 MGNSSNILVGQKLK
+720 MGNSSNIMAGQKIK
-734 IPGTAA
+734 IPGSTA
-740 APSAPKIEEV
+740 SSSSTPKVEEV
-750 VHVVKKGE
+750 IHVVKKGE

-783 KIKIGEKLKIKTTK
+783 KIKINEKLKIKTTK

>member
-1 MIWSH
+1 MIWSD
-6 KLFRLGFVLVFLILT
+6 KFVRLGFALVLLFLT
-21 ACASKQAKVAVS
+21 ACAPKQAKLAAS

-41 EKVSINVPQVN
+41 EKVSIDVPGPN

-73 QAIDNHE
+73 QAMDNNE

-101 STKSRLT
+101 STKSKLT

-115 KMQMPLRI
+115 KMQMPVRI
-123 VQALEDVYPNLA
+123 VLALEEVYPNLSEA
-135 ERDANDSTANDSLS
+135 GGDSTSQDSLT
-149 IDGVDAYDENV
+149 IDGVDAYDENT

-182 LPIRFNDRVMQEIY
+182 LPIRFNERVMQEIY

-206 TRSLTR
+206 TRSLSR

-218 LIYAKLAQKRMPR
+218 LIYTKLAQKRMPR

-252 AGGMWQFIPETGI
+252 AAGMWQFIPETGI

-280 PELATDAALNYL
+280 PEMATEAALSYL
-292 SALYAEFGDW
+292 STLYAEFGDW

-309 NCGEGRIRRLVREKK
+309 NCGEGRIRRLIREKK
-324 ADSTWGANRPVTY
+324 ADSTWGNRPVTY
-337 WDLELP
+337 WDLQLP

-356 MVIGHFPEHY
+356 MVIGHFPDHY
-366 DVSITKRH
+366 DVAINKRQ

-382 VFDSFSLDEI
+382 VYDSFSLDEI

-402 LRTLNMELSMWC
+402 LRTLNMELTMWC

-424 RLPVGTRAAFV
+424 RLPYGTRAAFV
-435 ENYDRMEKN
+435 QNYDRMEKN

-458 SMGNIAQMYGVRVA
+458 SIGVIAQQCGVRVA

-481 KNAKLKVGR
+481 KTKLKPGR

-504 GKKPSKVRTYVV
+504 GKKPTKVRTYVV
-516 QLGDNLA
+516 QLGDNLGS
-523 FISRRFGISQES
+523 ISRRFGVSQES
-535 LRVWNDID
+535 LRIWNNIETGY
-543 VSSNVKY
+543 NVKK
-550 GDTIYVSK
+550 GDTIFVSK
-558 PDLKPT
+558 PDLKPS
-564 SFVQQRVAIKKG
+564 SFIQQRVALKKG
-576 EKYVVKQGDTY
+576 EKYVVKAGDTY
-587 AQIAKQY
+587 AEIAKKY

-605 KGFTKRLTVGD
+605 SGFTKRLTIGD
-616 SLSIPAYVRPPRRMS
+616 SLAIPAYVRPPRKMS
-631 AAVDGGAPIEDSA
+631 KANEDEIPVELA
-644 KSTDSKSNAK
+644 KSVEQDSKK
-654 SSSSSK
+654 SSKSSK
-660 GKAEPSE
+660 KPAEKSSEPSS
-667 KTAKSSSSNTSK
+667 KSSK
-679 ATASKSPKNT
+679 KEPVNT
-689 TTIYTVAAGDNL
+689 TIIYTVEAGDNL
-701 FAIARKFET
+701 FAIAKKYST
-710 TVSAIREMND
+710 TVAAIREMND
-720 MGNSSNILVGQKLK
+720 MGNSSNIKIGQKLK
-734 IPGTAA
+734 IPGSAKPAA
-740 APSAPKIEEV
+740 NTPKVEEIT
-750 VHVVKKGE
+750 HVVKKGE

-783 KIKIGEKLKIKTTK
+783 KIKINEKLKIKTTK
-797 KNKK
+797 KPKK

>member
-1 MIWSH
+1 MIWSD
-6 KLFRLGFVLVFLILT
+6 KFVRLGFALVLLFLT
-21 ACASKQAKVAVS
+21 ACAPKQAKLAAS

-41 EKVSINVPQVN
+41 EKVSIDVPGPN
-52 PGKEIV
+52 PGREIV

-73 QAIDNHE
+73 QAMDNNE

-101 STKSRLT
+101 STKSKLT

-115 KMQMPLRI
+115 KMQMPVRI
-123 VQALEDVYPNLA
+123 VLALEEVYPNLSEA
-135 ERDANDSTANDSLS
+135 GGDSTSQDSLT
-149 IDGVDAYDENV
+149 IDGVDAYDENT

-182 LPIRFNDRVMQEIY
+182 LPIRFNERVMQEIY

-206 TRSLTR
+206 TRSLSR

-218 LIYAKLAQKRMPR
+218 LIYTKLAQKRMPR

-252 AGGMWQFIPETGI
+252 AAGMWQFIPETGI

-280 PELATDAALNYL
+280 PEMATEAALSYL
-292 SALYAEFGDW
+292 STLYAEFGDW

-309 NCGEGRIRRLVREKK
+309 NCGEGRIRRLIREKK
-324 ADSTWGANRPVTY
+324 ADSTWGNRPVTY
-337 WDLELP
+337 WDLQLP

-356 MVIGHFPEHY
+356 MVIGHFPDHY
-366 DVSITKRH
+366 DVAINKRQ

-382 VFDSFSLDEI
+382 VYDSFSLDEI

-402 LRTLNMELSMWC
+402 LRTLNMELTMWC

-424 RLPVGTRAAFV
+424 RLPYGTRAAFV
-435 ENYDRMEKN
+435 QNYDRMEKN

-458 SMGNIAQMYGVRVA
+458 SIGVIAQQYGVRVA

-481 KNAKLKVGR
+481 KTKLKPGR

-504 GKKPSKVRTYVV
+504 GKKPTKVRTYVV
-516 QLGDNLA
+516 QLGDNLGS
-523 FISRRFGISQES
+523 ISRRFGVSQES
-535 LRVWNDID
+535 LRIWNNIETGY
-543 VSSNVKY
+543 NVKK
-550 GDTIYVSK
+550 GDTIFVSK
-558 PDLKPT
+558 PDLKPS
-564 SFVQQRVAIKKG
+564 SFIQQRVALKKG
-576 EKYVVKQGDTY
+576 EKYVVKAGDTY
-587 AQIAKQY
+587 AEIAKKY

-605 KGFTKRLTVGD
+605 SGFTKRLTIGD
-616 SLSIPAYVRPPRRMS
+616 SLAIPAYVRPPRKMS
-631 AAVDGGAPIEDSA
+631 KANEDEIPVELA
-644 KSTDSKSNAK
+644 KSIEQDSKK
-654 SSSSSK
+654 SSKSSK
-660 GKAEPSE
+660 KPAEKSSEPS
-667 KTAKSSSSNTSK
+667 KSSK
-679 ATASKSPKNT
+679 KEPVNT
-689 TTIYTVAAGDNL
+689 TIIYTVEAGDNL
-701 FAIARKFET
+701 FAIAKKYST
-710 TVSAIREMND
+710 TVAAIREMND
-720 MGNSSNILVGQKLK
+720 MGNSSNIKIGQKLK
-734 IPGTAA
+734 IPGAA
-740 APSAPKIEEV
+740 KPAASSPKVEEIT
-750 VHVVKKGE
+750 HVVKKGE

-783 KIKIGEKLKIKTTK
+783 KIKINEKLKIKTTK
-797 KNKK
+797 KPKK

>member
-1 MIWSH
+1 MIWSD
-6 KLFRLGFVLVFLILT
+6 KFVRLGLALVLLFLT
-21 ACASKQAKVAVS
+21 ACAPKQAKLAAS

-41 EKVSINVPQVN
+41 EKVSIDVPGPN

-73 QAIDNHE
+73 QAMDNNE

-101 STKSRLT
+101 STKSKLT

-115 KMQMPLRI
+115 KMQMPVRI
-123 VQALEDVYPNLA
+123 VLALEEVYPNLSEA
-135 ERDANDSTANDSLS
+135 GGDSTSQDSLT
-149 IDGVDAYDENV
+149 IDGVDAYDENT

-182 LPIRFNDRVMQEIY
+182 LPIRFNERVMQEIY

-206 TRSLTR
+206 TRSLSR

-218 LIYAKLAQKRMPR
+218 LIYTKLAQKRMPR

-252 AGGMWQFIPETGI
+252 AAGMWQFIPETGI

-280 PELATDAALNYL
+280 PEMATEAALSYL
-292 SALYAEFGDW
+292 STLYAEFGDW

-309 NCGEGRIRRLVREKK
+309 NCGEGRIRRLIREKK
-324 ADSTWGANRPVTY
+324 ADSTWGNRPVTY
-337 WDLELP
+337 WDLQLP

-356 MVIGHFPEHY
+356 MVIGHFPDHY
-366 DVSITKRH
+366 DVAINKRQ

-382 VFDSFSLDEI
+382 VYDSFSLDEI

-402 LRTLNMELSMWC
+402 LRTLNMELTMWC

-424 RLPVGTRAAFV
+424 RLPYGTRAAFV
-435 ENYDRMEKN
+435 QNYDRMEKN

-458 SMGNIAQMYGVRVA
+458 SIGVIAQQYGVRVA

-481 KNAKLKVGR
+481 KTKLKPGR

-504 GKKPSKVRTYVV
+504 GKKPTKVRTYVV
-516 QLGDNLA
+516 QLGDNLGS
-523 FISRRFGISQES
+523 ISRRFGVSQES
-535 LRVWNDID
+535 LRIWNNIETGY
-543 VSSNVKY
+543 NVKK
-550 GDTIYVSK
+550 GDTIFVSK
-558 PDLKPT
+558 PDLKPS
-564 SFVQQRVAIKKG
+564 SFIQQRVALKKG
-576 EKYVVKQGDTY
+576 EKYVVKAGDTY
-587 AQIAKQY
+587 AEIAKKY

-605 KGFTKRLTVGD
+605 SGFTKRLTIGD
-616 SLSIPAYVRPPRRMS
+616 SLAIPAYVRPPRKMS
-631 AAVDGGAPIEDSA
+631 KANEDEIPVELA
-644 KSTDSKSNAK
+644 KSVEQDSKK
-654 SSSSSK
+654 SSKSSK
-660 GKAEPSE
+660 KPAEKSSEPSS
-667 KTAKSSSSNTSK
+667 KSSK
-679 ATASKSPKNT
+679 KEPVNT
-689 TTIYTVAAGDNL
+689 TIIYTVEAGDNL
-701 FAIARKFET
+701 FAIAKKYST
-710 TVSAIREMND
+710 TVAAIREMND
-720 MGNSSNILVGQKLK
+720 MGNSSNIKIGQKLK
-734 IPGTAA
+734 IPGSAKPAA
-740 APSAPKIEEV
+740 SSPKVEEIT
-750 VHVVKKGE
+750 HVVKKGE

-783 KIKIGEKLKIKTTK
+783 KIKINEKLKIKTTK
-797 KNKK
+797 KPKK

>member
-6 KLFRLGFVLVFLILT
+6 KLIGIGFACTVLMLSS
-21 ACASKQAKVAVS
+21 CASKQAKVAS
-33 SQGKPIQP
+33 SYQGEPIQA
-41 EKVSINVPQVN
+41 EKVSIDVPTSSSSMVV
-52 PGKEIV
+52 V
-58 GDSTRP
+58 GDSSRP

-73 QAIDNHE
+73 QAIENHE

-108 RSEDSIY
+108 SSEDSLY

-123 VQALEDVYPNLA
+123 VEALEDVYPNLS
-135 ERDANDSTANDSLS
+135 NDNGDSSFVDSLS
-149 IDGVDAYDENV
+149 IDGVDAYDENM
-160 ADSASM
+160 ADSASI

-171 FLDTVDAGRFS
+171 FLDTVDAGRFT
-182 LPIRFNDRVMQEIY
+182 LPIRFNERVMQEIY
-196 YMTTSARGFI
+196 YMTTTARGFI

-292 SALYAEFGDW
+292 SSLYEEFGDW

-309 NCGEGRIRRLVREKK
+309 NCGEGRIRRLLKEKQ
-324 ADSTWGANRPVTY
+324 ADSTWGNRPVTY
-337 WDLELP
+337 WDLQLP

-366 DVSITKRH
+366 DVEVTKQH
-374 LPAYDTVT
+374 LPAFDTVT

-424 RLPVGTRAAFV
+424 RLPVGTRSAFV

-458 SMGNIAQMYGVRVA
+458 SLGNIAQMYGVRTS
-472 EIQRANDMK
+472 EILRANEMRR
-481 KNAKLKVGR
+481 NTKLKAGR
-490 TLLIPVKVAPRRST
+490 TLLIPIKVTPRRST
-504 GKKPSKVRTYVV
+504 GKKPSKVRTYIV
-516 QLGDNLA
+516 QLGDNLG

-535 LRVWNDID
+535 LRVWNNID
-543 VSSNVKY
+543 PSSNVKY

-558 PDLKPT
+558 PDLKPST
-564 SFVQQRVAIKKG
+564 FVQQNVPLKKG
-576 EKYVVKQGDTY
+576 EKYIVQAGDTY
-587 AQIAKQY
+587 AKIAKRY

-616 SLSIPAYVRPPRRMS
+616 SLSIPTYVRPPRKMS
-631 AAVDGGAPIEDSA
+631 GVNDEVNSTDPAKVIEEPEVNSKSA
-644 KSTDSKSNAK
+644 KSSKK
-654 SSSSSK
+654 S
-660 GKAEPSE
+660 A
-667 KTAKSSSSNTSK
+667 
-679 ATASKSPKNT
+679 KNT
-689 TTIYTVAAGDNL
+689 TIIYTVVSGDNL
-701 FAIARKFET
+701 YSIAKKFST
-710 TVSAIREMND
+710 NISTIREMNN
-720 MGNSSNILVGQKLK
+720 MSANSNLLVGQKLK
-734 IPGTAA
+734 IPGTA
-740 APSAPKIEEV
+740 SSSSSPKMEEIT
-750 VHVVKKGE
+750 HVVKRGE

-765 QYGVTIEDIV
+765 QYGVSIEDIV

-783 KIKIGEKLKIKTTK
+783 KIKIGEKLKIRTLK
-797 KNKK
+797 KKRK

>member
-1 MIWSH
+1 M
-6 KLFRLGFVLVFLILT
+6 LT
-21 ACASKQAKVAVS
+21 ACASKQANVTAS
-33 SQGKPIQP
+33 PQGKPIP
-41 EKVSINVPQVN
+41 SEKVGIDVPGTD

-101 STKSRLT
+101 PAKSRLT

-115 KMQMPLRI
+115 KMQMPVRI
-123 VQALEDVYPNLA
+123 VQALEDVYPNLS
-135 ERDANDSTANDSLS
+135 EQEGEDSTYVDSLS
-149 IDGVDAYDENV
+149 IDGVDAYDENA
-160 ADSASM
+160 ADSASI

-182 LPIRFNDRVMQEIY
+182 LPIRFNERVMQEIY
-196 YMTTSARGFI
+196 YMTTTARGFI
-206 TRSLTR
+206 TRSLSR

-218 LIYAKLAQKRMPR
+218 LIYTKLAQKRMPR

-252 AGGMWQFIPETGI
+252 AAGMWQFIPETGI
-265 RYGLEVDFWVDMRRN
+265 RYGLDVDFWVDMRRN
-280 PELATDAALNYL
+280 PELATDAALSYL

-309 NCGEGRIRRLVREKK
+309 NCGEGRIRRLIREKK
-324 ADSTWGANRPVTY
+324 ADSTWGDRPVTY
-337 WDLELP
+337 WDLQLP

-356 MVIGHFPEHY
+356 MVIGHFPDHY
-366 DVSITKRH
+366 DVAISKRQ

-382 VFDSFSLDEI
+382 VYDSFSLDEI

-402 LRTLNMELSMWC
+402 LRTLNMELTMWC

-424 RLPVGTRAAFV
+424 RLPYGTRAAFV
-435 ENYDRMEKN
+435 QNYDRMEKN
-444 GFSSWKQHKVRKGE
+444 GFSSWRQHKVRKGE
-458 SMGNIAQMYGVRVA
+458 SLGNIAQQYGVRVA
-472 EIQRANDMK
+472 EIQRANEMK
-481 KNAKLKVGR
+481 KNARLKVGR

-504 GKKPSKVRTYVV
+504 GKKPSKVRTYIV

-523 FISRRFGISQES
+523 SISRRFGVSQES
-535 LRVWNDID
+535 LRIWNNIEPGY
-543 VSSNVKY
+543 NVKK

-564 SFVQQRVAIKKG
+564 SFVQQRVALKKG
-576 EKYVVKQGDTY
+576 EKYIVKAGDTY
-587 AQIAKQY
+587 ALIAKQY

-605 KGFTKRLTVGD
+605 SGFTKRLTIGD
-616 SLSIPAYVRPPRRMS
+616 SLSIPAYVRPPRKM
-631 AAVDGGAPIEDSA
+631 
-644 KSTDSKSNAK
+644 
-654 SSSSSK
+654 
-660 GKAEPSE
+660 
-667 KTAKSSSSNTSK
+667 SK
-679 ATASKSPKNT
+679 ATDDEIPVIEVSKGVDSSDKKSNKSKKTEEPESSKNSKKQPVST
-689 TTIYTVAAGDNL
+689 TIIYTVEPGDNL
-701 FAIARKFET
+701 YAISRKYST

-720 MGNSSNILVGQKLK
+720 MGNSSNIKVGQKLK
-734 IPGTAA
+734 IPGEATP
-740 APSAPKIEEV
+740 APSGPKVEEII
-750 VHVVKKGE
+750 HVVKRGE

-775 KWNGLKDT
+775 KWNNLKDT
-783 KIKIGEKLKIKTTK
+783 KIKINEKLKIRTTK
-797 KNKK
+797 KIRK

>member
-1 MIWSH
+1 MIWSN
-6 KLFRLGFVLVFLILT
+6 KFVRLGFVIALLLLT
-21 ACASKQAKVAVS
+21 ACAPKQAKLAAS
-33 SQGKPIQP
+33 TQGKPIQP
-41 EKVSINVPQVN
+41 EKVSIDVPAKN

-115 KMQMPLRI
+115 KMQMPVRI
-123 VQALEDVYPNLA
+123 VQALEDVYPNLS
-135 ERDANDSTANDSLS
+135 EQEESDSSSVDSLS
-149 IDGVDAYDENV
+149 IDGVDAYDENA
-160 ADSASM
+160 ADSVSM
-166 RVIEN
+166 HVIEN

-182 LPIRFNDRVMQEIY
+182 LPIRFNERVMQEIY
-196 YMTTSARGFI
+196 YMTTSARSFI

-218 LIYAKLAQKRMPR
+218 LIYTKLAQKRMPR

-252 AGGMWQFIPETGI
+252 AAGMWQFIPETGM
-265 RYGLEVDFWVDMRRN
+265 RYGLEQDFWVDMRRN
-280 PELATDAALNYL
+280 PEMATEAALSYL
-292 SALYAEFGDW
+292 STLYAEFGDW

-309 NCGEGRIRRLVREKK
+309 NCGEGRIRRLIREKK
-324 ADSTWGANRPVTY
+324 ADSTWGNRPVTY
-337 WDLELP
+337 WDLQLP

-356 MVIGHFPEHY
+356 MVIGHFPDHY
-366 DVSITKRH
+366 NVEITKRV

-402 LRTLNMELSMWC
+402 LRTLNMELTMWC

-424 RLPVGTRAAFV
+424 RLPYGTRAAFV
-435 ENYDRMEKN
+435 QNYDRMEKN

-458 SMGNIAQMYGVRVA
+458 SIGVIAQQYGVRVS

-481 KNAKLKVGR
+481 KTKLKPGR

-523 FISRRFGISQES
+523 SISRRFGVSQES
-535 LRVWNDID
+535 LRIWNNIEPGY
-543 VSSNVKY
+543 NVKK

-558 PDLKPT
+558 PELKPS
-564 SFVQQRVAIKKG
+564 SFVQQRVALKKG
-576 EKYVVKQGDTY
+576 EKYVVKTGDTY
-587 AQIAKQY
+587 AAIAKNY

-605 KGFTKRLTVGD
+605 SGFTKRLTIGD
-616 SLSIPAYVRPPRRMS
+616 TLAIPAYVRPPRKMS
-631 AAVDGGAPIEDSA
+631 KAIDDEIPVIETKVVDSSD
-644 KSTDSKSNAK
+644 KKSNK
-654 SSSSSK
+654 SKKTVESESSK
-660 GKAEPSE
+660 
-667 KTAKSSSSNTSK
+667 NSK
-679 ATASKSPKNT
+679 KQPVST
-689 TTIYTVAAGDNL
+689 TIIYTVEAGDNL
-701 FAIARKFET
+701 FAISRKFST
-710 TVSAIREMND
+710 TVAAIREMND
-720 MGNSSNILVGQKLK
+720 MGNSSNIKVGQKLK
-734 IPGTAA
+734 IPGSA
-740 APSAPKIEEV
+740 APVSSAPKVEEV
-750 VHVVKKGE
+750 THVVKKGE

-783 KIKIGEKLKIKTTK
+783 KIKINEKLKIKTTK
-797 KNKK
+797 KIKK

>member
-1 MIWSH
+1 MIWSNTF
-6 KLFRLGFVLVFLILT
+6 LRLGFALVFLMLS
-21 ACASKQAKVAVS
+21 ACASKQAKVAAS
-33 SQGKPIQP
+33 SQGRPIP
-41 EKVSINVPQVN
+41 TEKVSIDVSGTN

-73 QAIDNHE
+73 QAIDNNE

-101 STKSRLT
+101 SSKSRLT

-115 KMQMPLRI
+115 RMQMPVRI
-123 VQALEDVYPNLA
+123 VQALEDVYPNLSQ
-135 ERDANDSTANDSLS
+135 DGDDSTSVDSLS
-149 IDGVDAYDENV
+149 IDGVDAYDENA

-182 LPIRFNDRVMQEIY
+182 LPVRFNERVMQEIY
-196 YMTTSARGFI
+196 YMTTTARGFI

-218 LIYAKLAQKRMPR
+218 LIYTKLAQKRMPR

-252 AGGMWQFIPETGI
+252 AAGMWQFIPETGI

-280 PELATDAALNYL
+280 PELATDAALSYL
-292 SALYAEFGDW
+292 SSLYAEFGDW

-309 NCGEGRIRRLVREKK
+309 NCGEGRIRRLIREKK
-324 ADSTWGANRPVTY
+324 ADSTWGDRPVTY
-337 WDLELP
+337 WDLQLP

-356 MVIGHFPEHY
+356 MVIGHFPDHY
-366 DVSITKRH
+366 DVAIEKRH

-382 VFDSFSLDEI
+382 VFDSFSMDEI

-402 LRTLNMELSMWC
+402 LRTLNMELTMWC

-424 RLPVGTRAAFV
+424 RLPYGTRAAFV
-435 ENYDRMEKN
+435 QNYDRMEKN

-458 SMGNIAQMYGVRVA
+458 SIGNIAQQYGVRVA

-504 GKKPSKVRTYVV
+504 GKKPTKVRTYVV
-516 QLGDNLA
+516 QLGDNLGS
-523 FISRRFGISQES
+523 ISRRFGVSQES
-535 LRVWNDID
+535 LRVWNNID
-543 VSSNVKY
+543 AGYNVKK

-558 PDLKPT
+558 PDLKPS
-564 SFVQQRVAIKKG
+564 SFVQQRVALKKG
-576 EKYVVKQGDTY
+576 EKYIVKEGDTY
-587 AQIAKQY
+587 ALIAKLY

-605 KGFTKRLTVGD
+605 SGFTKRLTIGD
-616 SLSIPAYVRPPRRMS
+616 SLSIPVYVRPPRKMS
-631 AAVDGGAPIEDSA
+631 KAIDDEVPVVEVA
-644 KSTDSKSNAK
+644 KANETTDSKKSNK
-654 SSSSSK
+654 NSK
-660 GKAEPSE
+660 KAAEP
-667 KTAKSSSSNTSK
+667 A
-679 ATASKSPKNT
+679 ASKKQPVST
-689 TTIYTVAAGDNL
+689 TIIYTVESGDNL
-701 FAIARKFET
+701 FAIAKKYST
-710 TVSAIREMND
+710 TVNAIREMNE
-720 MGNSSNILVGQKLK
+720 MGNSSNIKVGQKLK
-734 IPGTAA
+734 IPGSA
-740 APSAPKIEEV
+740 APAPSTPKVEEIT
-750 VHVVKKGE
+750 HVVKKGE

-783 KIKIGEKLKIKTTK
+783 KIKINEKLKIKTTK

>member
-1 MIWSH
+1 VIWSD
-6 KLFRLGFVLVFLILT
+6 KFVRLGFALVLLFLT
-21 ACASKQAKVAVS
+21 ACAPKQAKLAAS

-41 EKVSINVPQVN
+41 EKVSIDVPGPN
-52 PGKEIV
+52 PGREIV

-73 QAIDNHE
+73 QAMDNNE

-101 STKSRLT
+101 STKSKLT

-115 KMQMPLRI
+115 KMQMPVRI
-123 VQALEDVYPNLA
+123 VLALEEVYPNLSEA
-135 ERDANDSTANDSLS
+135 GGDSTSQDSLT
-149 IDGVDAYDENV
+149 IDGVDAYDENT

-182 LPIRFNDRVMQEIY
+182 LPIRFNERVMQEIY

-206 TRSLTR
+206 TRSLSR

-218 LIYAKLAQKRMPR
+218 LIYTKLAQKRMPR

-252 AGGMWQFIPETGI
+252 AAGMWQFIPETGI

-280 PELATDAALNYL
+280 PEMATEAALSYL
-292 SALYAEFGDW
+292 STLYAEFGDW

-309 NCGEGRIRRLVREKK
+309 NCGEGRIRRLIREKK
-324 ADSTWGANRPVTY
+324 ADSTWGNRPVTY
-337 WDLELP
+337 WDLQLP

-356 MVIGHFPEHY
+356 MVIGHFPDHY
-366 DVSITKRH
+366 DVAINKRQ

-382 VFDSFSLDEI
+382 VYDSFSLDEI

-402 LRTLNMELSMWC
+402 LRTLNMELTMWC

-424 RLPVGTRAAFV
+424 RLPYGTRAAFV
-435 ENYDRMEKN
+435 QNYDRMEKN

-458 SMGNIAQMYGVRVA
+458 SIGVIAQQYGVRVA

-481 KNAKLKVGR
+481 KTKLKPGR

-504 GKKPSKVRTYVV
+504 GKKPTKVRTYVV
-516 QLGDNLA
+516 QLGDNLGS
-523 FISRRFGISQES
+523 ISRRFGVSQES
-535 LRVWNDID
+535 LRIWNNIETGY
-543 VSSNVKY
+543 NVKK
-550 GDTIYVSK
+550 GDTIFVSK
-558 PDLKPT
+558 PDLKPS
-564 SFVQQRVAIKKG
+564 SFIQQRVALKKG
-576 EKYVVKQGDTY
+576 EKYVVKAGDTY
-587 AQIAKQY
+587 AEIAKKY

-605 KGFTKRLTVGD
+605 SGFTKRLTIGD
-616 SLSIPAYVRPPRRMS
+616 SLAIPAYVRPPRKMS
-631 AAVDGGAPIEDSA
+631 KANEDEIPVELA
-644 KSTDSKSNAK
+644 KSIEQDSKK
-654 SSSSSK
+654 SSKSSK
-660 GKAEPSE
+660 KPAEKSSEPS
-667 KTAKSSSSNTSK
+667 KSSK
-679 ATASKSPKNT
+679 KEPVNT
-689 TTIYTVAAGDNL
+689 TIIYTVEAGDNL
-701 FAIARKFET
+701 FAIAKKYST
-710 TVSAIREMND
+710 TVAAIREMND
-720 MGNSSNILVGQKLK
+720 MGNSSNIKIGQKLK
-734 IPGTAA
+734 IPGAA
-740 APSAPKIEEV
+740 KPAASSPKVEEIT
-750 VHVVKKGE
+750 HVVKKGE

-783 KIKIGEKLKIKTTK
+783 KIKINEKLKIKTTK
-797 KNKK
+797 KPKK

>member
-1 MIWSH
+1 M
-6 KLFRLGFVLVFLILT
+6 LA
-21 ACASKQAKVAVS
+21 ACASKQANVTAS
-33 SQGKPIQP
+33 PQGKPIP
-41 EKVSINVPQVN
+41 SEKVGIDVPGTD

-101 STKSRLT
+101 PAKSRLT

-115 KMQMPLRI
+115 KMQMPVRI
-123 VQALEDVYPNLA
+123 VQALEDVYPNLS
-135 ERDANDSTANDSLS
+135 EQEGEDSTYVDSLS
-149 IDGVDAYDENV
+149 IDGVDAYDENA
-160 ADSASM
+160 ADSASI

-182 LPIRFNDRVMQEIY
+182 LPIRFNERVMQEIY
-196 YMTTSARGFI
+196 YMTTTARGFI
-206 TRSLTR
+206 TRSLSR

-218 LIYAKLAQKRMPR
+218 LIYTKLAQKRMPR

-252 AGGMWQFIPETGI
+252 AAGMWQFIPETGI
-265 RYGLEVDFWVDMRRN
+265 RYGLDVDFWVDMRRN
-280 PELATDAALNYL
+280 PELATDAALSYL

-309 NCGEGRIRRLVREKK
+309 NCGEGRIRRLIREKK
-324 ADSTWGANRPVTY
+324 ADSTWGDRPVTY
-337 WDLELP
+337 WDLQLP

-356 MVIGHFPEHY
+356 MVIGHFPDHY
-366 DVSITKRH
+366 DVAINKRH

-382 VFDSFSLDEI
+382 VYDSFSLDEI

-402 LRTLNMELSMWC
+402 LRTLNMELTMWC

-424 RLPVGTRAAFV
+424 RLPYGTRASFV
-435 ENYDRMEKN
+435 QNYDRMEKN
-444 GFSSWKQHKVRKGE
+444 GFSSWRQHKVRKGE
-458 SMGNIAQMYGVRVA
+458 SLGNIAQQYGVRVA
-472 EIQRANDMK
+472 EIQRANEMK
-481 KNAKLKVGR
+481 KNARLKVGR

-504 GKKPSKVRTYVV
+504 GKKPSKVRTYIV

-523 FISRRFGISQES
+523 SISRRFGVSQES
-535 LRVWNDID
+535 LRIWNNIEPGY
-543 VSSNVKY
+543 NVKK

-564 SFVQQRVAIKKG
+564 SFVQQRVALKKG
-576 EKYVVKQGDTY
+576 EKYIVKAGDTY
-587 AQIAKQY
+587 ALIAKQY

-605 KGFTKRLTVGD
+605 SGFTKRLTIGD
-616 SLSIPAYVRPPRRMS
+616 SLSIPAYVRPPRKM
-631 AAVDGGAPIEDSA
+631 
-644 KSTDSKSNAK
+644 
-654 SSSSSK
+654 
-660 GKAEPSE
+660 
-667 KTAKSSSSNTSK
+667 SK
-679 ATASKSPKNT
+679 ATDDEIPVIEASKVVDTSDKKSNKSSKKTVEPEPSKNSKKQPVST
-689 TTIYTVAAGDNL
+689 TIIYTVEPGDNL
-701 FAIARKFET
+701 YAISRKYST

-720 MGNSSNILVGQKLK
+720 MGNSSNIKVGQKLK
-734 IPGTAA
+734 IPGESTP
-740 APSAPKIEEV
+740 APSAPKVEEIT
-750 VHVVKKGE
+750 HVVKKGE

-775 KWNGLKDT
+775 KWNDLKDT
-783 KIKIGEKLKIKTTK
+783 KIKINEKLKIRTTK
-797 KNKK
+797 KIKK

>member
-1 MIWSH
+1 MIWSD
-6 KLFRLGFVLVFLILT
+6 KFVRLGFALVLLFLT
-21 ACASKQAKVAVS
+21 ACAPKQAKLAAS
-33 SQGKPIQP
+33 YQGKPIQP
-41 EKVSINVPQVN
+41 EKVSIDVPGPN

-73 QAIDNHE
+73 QAMDNNE

-101 STKSRLT
+101 STKSKLT

-115 KMQMPLRI
+115 KMQMPVRI
-123 VQALEDVYPNLA
+123 VLALEEVYPNLSEA
-135 ERDANDSTANDSLS
+135 GGDSTSQDSLT
-149 IDGVDAYDENV
+149 IDGVDAYDENT

-182 LPIRFNDRVMQEIY
+182 LPIRFNERVMQEIY

-206 TRSLTR
+206 TRSLSR

-218 LIYAKLAQKRMPR
+218 LIYTKLAQKRMPR

-252 AGGMWQFIPETGI
+252 AAGMWQFIPETGI

-280 PELATDAALNYL
+280 PEMATEAALSYL
-292 SALYAEFGDW
+292 STLYAEFGDW

-309 NCGEGRIRRLVREKK
+309 NCGEGRIRRLIREKK
-324 ADSTWGANRPVTY
+324 ADSTWGNRPVTY
-337 WDLELP
+337 WDLQLP

-356 MVIGHFPEHY
+356 MVIGHFPDHY
-366 DVSITKRH
+366 DVAINKRQ

-382 VFDSFSLDEI
+382 VYDSFSLDEI

-402 LRTLNMELSMWC
+402 LRTLNMELTMWC

-424 RLPVGTRAAFV
+424 RLPYGTRAAFV
-435 ENYDRMEKN
+435 QNYDRMEKN

-458 SMGNIAQMYGVRVA
+458 SIGVIAQQYGVRVA

-481 KNAKLKVGR
+481 KMKLKPGR

-504 GKKPSKVRTYVV
+504 GKKPTKVRTYVV
-516 QLGDNLA
+516 QLGDNLGS
-523 FISRRFGISQES
+523 ISRRFGVSQES
-535 LRVWNDID
+535 LRIWNNIETGF
-543 VSSNVKY
+543 NVKK
-550 GDTIYVSK
+550 GDTIFVSK
-558 PDLKPT
+558 PDLKPS
-564 SFVQQRVAIKKG
+564 SFIQQRVALKKG
-576 EKYVVKQGDTY
+576 EKYVVKAGDTY
-587 AQIAKQY
+587 AEIAKKY

-605 KGFTKRLTVGD
+605 SGFTKRLTIGD
-616 SLSIPAYVRPPRRMS
+616 SLAIPAYVRPPRKMS
-631 AAVDGGAPIEDSA
+631 KANEDEIPVELA
-644 KSTDSKSNAK
+644 KSIEQDSKK
-654 SSSSSK
+654 SSKSSK
-660 GKAEPSE
+660 KPAEKSSEPSS
-667 KTAKSSSSNTSK
+667 KSSK
-679 ATASKSPKNT
+679 KEPVNT
-689 TTIYTVAAGDNL
+689 TIIYTVEAGDNL
-701 FAIARKFET
+701 FAIAKKYST
-710 TVSAIREMND
+710 TVAAIREMND
-720 MGNSSNILVGQKLK
+720 MGNSSNIKIGQKLK
-734 IPGTAA
+734 IPGSAKPAA
-740 APSAPKIEEV
+740 NTPKVEEIT
-750 VHVVKKGE
+750 HVVKKGE

-783 KIKIGEKLKIKTTK
+783 KIKINEKLKIKTTK
-797 KNKK
+797 KSKK

>member
-1 MIWSH
+1 MIWSNTF
-6 KLFRLGFVLVFLILT
+6 LRLGFALVFLMLS
-21 ACASKQAKVAVS
+21 ACASKQAKVAAS
-33 SQGKPIQP
+33 SQGRPIP
-41 EKVSINVPQVN
+41 TEKVSIDVSGTN

-73 QAIDNHE
+73 QAIDNNE

-101 STKSRLT
+101 SSKSRLT

-115 KMQMPLRI
+115 RMQMPVRI
-123 VQALEDVYPNLA
+123 VQALEDVYPNLSQ
-135 ERDANDSTANDSLS
+135 DGDDSTSVDSLS
-149 IDGVDAYDENV
+149 IDGVDAYDENA

-182 LPIRFNDRVMQEIY
+182 LPVRFNERVMQEIY
-196 YMTTSARGFI
+196 YMTTTARGFI

-218 LIYAKLAQKRMPR
+218 LIYTKLAQKRMPR

-252 AGGMWQFIPETGI
+252 AAGMWQFIPETGI

-280 PELATDAALNYL
+280 PELATDAALSYL
-292 SALYAEFGDW
+292 SSLYAEFGDW

-309 NCGEGRIRRLVREKK
+309 NCGEGRIRRLIREKK
-324 ADSTWGANRPVTY
+324 ADSTWGDRPVTY
-337 WDLELP
+337 WDLQLP

-356 MVIGHFPEHY
+356 MVIGHFPDHY
-366 DVSITKRH
+366 DVAIEKRH

-382 VFDSFSLDEI
+382 VFDSFSMDEI

-402 LRTLNMELSMWC
+402 LRTLNMELTMWC

-424 RLPVGTRAAFV
+424 RLPYGTRAAFV
-435 ENYDRMEKN
+435 QNYDRMEKN

-458 SMGNIAQMYGVRVA
+458 SIGNIAQQYGVRVA

-504 GKKPSKVRTYVV
+504 GKKPTKVRTYVV
-516 QLGDNLA
+516 QLGDNLGS
-523 FISRRFGISQES
+523 ISRRFGVSQES
-535 LRVWNDID
+535 LRVWNNID
-543 VSSNVKY
+543 AGYNVKK

-558 PDLKPT
+558 PDLKPS
-564 SFVQQRVAIKKG
+564 SFVQQRVALKKG
-576 EKYVVKQGDTY
+576 EKYIVKEGDTY
-587 AQIAKQY
+587 ALIAKQY

-605 KGFTKRLTVGD
+605 SGFTKRLTIGD
-616 SLSIPAYVRPPRRMS
+616 SLSIPVYVRPPRKMS
-631 AAVDGGAPIEDSA
+631 KAIDDEVPVVEVA
-644 KSTDSKSNAK
+644 KANETTDSKKSNK
-654 SSSSSK
+654 NSK
-660 GKAEPSE
+660 KAAEP
-667 KTAKSSSSNTSK
+667 A
-679 ATASKSPKNT
+679 ASKKQPVST
-689 TTIYTVAAGDNL
+689 TIIYTVESGDNL
-701 FAIARKFET
+701 FAIAKKYST
-710 TVSAIREMND
+710 TVNAIREMNE
-720 MGNSSNILVGQKLK
+720 MGNSSNIKVGQKLK
-734 IPGTAA
+734 IPGSAA
-740 APSAPKIEEV
+740 PAPSAPKVEEIT
-750 VHVVKKGE
+750 HVVKKGE

-783 KIKIGEKLKIKTTK
+783 KIKINEKLKIKTTK

>member
-1 MIWSH
+1 MIWSD
-6 KLFRLGFVLVFLILT
+6 KFVRLGFDLVLLFLT
-21 ACASKQAKVAVS
+21 ACAPKQAKLAAS

-41 EKVSINVPQVN
+41 EKVSIDVPGPN

-73 QAIDNHE
+73 QAMDNNE

-101 STKSRLT
+101 STKSKLT

-115 KMQMPLRI
+115 KMQMPVRI
-123 VQALEDVYPNLA
+123 VLALEDVYPNLSEA
-135 ERDANDSTANDSLS
+135 GGDSTSQDSLT
-149 IDGVDAYDENV
+149 IDGVDAYDENT

-182 LPIRFNDRVMQEIY
+182 LPIRFNERVMQEIY

-206 TRSLTR
+206 TRSLSR

-218 LIYAKLAQKRMPR
+218 LIYTKLAQKRMPR

-252 AGGMWQFIPETGI
+252 AAGMWQFIPETGI

-280 PELATDAALNYL
+280 PEMATEAALSYL
-292 SALYAEFGDW
+292 STLYAEFGDW

-309 NCGEGRIRRLVREKK
+309 NCGEGRIRRLIREKK
-324 ADSTWGANRPVTY
+324 ADSTWGNRPVTY
-337 WDLELP
+337 WDLQLP

-356 MVIGHFPEHY
+356 MVIGHFPDHY
-366 DVSITKRH
+366 DVAINKRQ

-382 VFDSFSLDEI
+382 VYDSFSLDEI

-402 LRTLNMELSMWC
+402 LRTLNMELTMWC

-424 RLPVGTRAAFV
+424 RLPYGTRAAFV
-435 ENYDRMEKN
+435 QNYDRMEKN

-458 SMGNIAQMYGVRVA
+458 SIGVIAQQYGVRVA

-481 KNAKLKVGR
+481 KTKLKPGR

-504 GKKPSKVRTYVV
+504 GKKPTKVRTYVV
-516 QLGDNLA
+516 QLGDNLGS
-523 FISRRFGISQES
+523 ISRRFGVSQES
-535 LRVWNDID
+535 LRIWNNIETGY
-543 VSSNVKY
+543 NVKK
-550 GDTIYVSK
+550 GDTIFVSK
-558 PDLKPT
+558 PDLKPS
-564 SFVQQRVAIKKG
+564 SFIQQRVALKKG
-576 EKYVVKQGDTY
+576 EKYVVKAGDTY
-587 AQIAKQY
+587 AEIAKKY

-605 KGFTKRLTVGD
+605 SGFTKRLTIGD
-616 SLSIPAYVRPPRRMS
+616 SLAIPAYVRPPRKMS
-631 AAVDGGAPIEDSA
+631 KANEDEIPVELA
-644 KSTDSKSNAK
+644 KSIEQDSKK
-654 SSSSSK
+654 SSKSSK
-660 GKAEPSE
+660 KPAEKSSEPS
-667 KTAKSSSSNTSK
+667 KSSK
-679 ATASKSPKNT
+679 KEPVNT
-689 TTIYTVAAGDNL
+689 TIIYTVEAGDNL
-701 FAIARKFET
+701 FAIAKKYST
-710 TVSAIREMND
+710 TVAAIREMND
-720 MGNSSNILVGQKLK
+720 MGNSSNIKIGQKLK
-734 IPGTAA
+734 IPGAA
-740 APSAPKIEEV
+740 KPAANTPKVEEIT
-750 VHVVKKGE
+750 HVVKKGE

-783 KIKIGEKLKIKTTK
+783 KIKINEKLKIKTTK
-797 KNKK
+797 KSKK

>member
-1 MIWSH
+1 MIWSD
-6 KLFRLGFVLVFLILT
+6 KFVRLGFALVLLFLT
-21 ACASKQAKVAVS
+21 ACAPKQAKLAAS

-41 EKVSINVPQVN
+41 EKVSIDVPGPN

-73 QAIDNHE
+73 QAMDNNE

-101 STKSRLT
+101 STKSKLT

-115 KMQMPLRI
+115 KMQMPVRI
-123 VQALEDVYPNLA
+123 VLALEEVYPNLSEA
-135 ERDANDSTANDSLS
+135 GGDSTSQDSLT
-149 IDGVDAYDENV
+149 IDGVDAYDENT

-182 LPIRFNDRVMQEIY
+182 LPIRFNERVMQEIY

-206 TRSLTR
+206 TRSLSR

-218 LIYAKLAQKRMPR
+218 LIYTKLAQKRMPR

-252 AGGMWQFIPETGI
+252 AAGMWQFIPETGI

-280 PELATDAALNYL
+280 PEMATEAALSYL
-292 SALYAEFGDW
+292 STLYAEFGDW

-309 NCGEGRIRRLVREKK
+309 NCGEGRIRRLIREKK
-324 ADSTWGANRPVTY
+324 ADSTWGNRPVTY
-337 WDLELP
+337 WDLQLP

-356 MVIGHFPEHY
+356 MVIGHFPDHY
-366 DVSITKRH
+366 DVAINKRQ

-382 VFDSFSLDEI
+382 VYDSFSLDEI

-402 LRTLNMELSMWC
+402 LRTLNMELTMWC

-424 RLPVGTRAAFV
+424 RLPYGTRAAFV
-435 ENYDRMEKN
+435 QNYDRMEKN

-458 SMGNIAQMYGVRVA
+458 SIGVIAQQYGVRVA

-481 KNAKLKVGR
+481 KTKIKPGR

-504 GKKPSKVRTYVV
+504 GKKPTKVRTYVV
-516 QLGDNLA
+516 QLGDNLGS
-523 FISRRFGISQES
+523 ISRRFGVSQES
-535 LRVWNDID
+535 LRIWNNIETGY
-543 VSSNVKY
+543 NVKK
-550 GDTIYVSK
+550 GDTIFVSK
-558 PDLKPT
+558 PDLKPS
-564 SFVQQRVAIKKG
+564 SFIQQRVALKKG
-576 EKYVVKQGDTY
+576 EKYVVKAGDTY
-587 AQIAKQY
+587 AEIAKKY

-605 KGFTKRLTVGD
+605 SGFTKRLTIGD
-616 SLSIPAYVRPPRRMS
+616 SLAIPAYVRPPRKMS
-631 AAVDGGAPIEDSA
+631 KANEDEIPVELA
-644 KSTDSKSNAK
+644 KSIEQDSKK
-654 SSSSSK
+654 SSKSSK
-660 GKAEPSE
+660 KPAGKSSEPS
-667 KTAKSSSSNTSK
+667 KSSK
-679 ATASKSPKNT
+679 KEPVNT
-689 TTIYTVAAGDNL
+689 TIIYTVEAGDNL
-701 FAIARKFET
+701 FAIAKKYST
-710 TVSAIREMND
+710 TVAAIREMND
-720 MGNSSNILVGQKLK
+720 MGNSSNIKIGQKLK
-734 IPGTAA
+734 IPGAA
-740 APSAPKIEEV
+740 KPAASSPKVEEIT
-750 VHVVKKGE
+750 HVVKKGE

-783 KIKIGEKLKIKTTK
+783 KIKINEKLKIKTTK
-797 KNKK
+797 KPKK

>member
-6 KLFRLGFVLVFLILT
+6 KLFRFGFVLLFLMLS
-21 ACASKQAKVAVS
+21 ACASKQAKVAAS
-33 SQGKPIQP
+33 SQGKPLQA
-41 EKVSINVPQVN
+41 EKVSIDVPQVN

-101 STKSRLT
+101 STKSKLT

-123 VQALEDVYPNLA
+123 VQALEDVYPNLSV
-135 ERDANDSTANDSLS
+135 DGGDSTAVDSLS
-149 IDGVDAYDENV
+149 IDGVDAYDENQ
-160 ADSASM
+160 ADSASI

-196 YMTTSARGFI
+196 YMTTSARSFI
-206 TRSLTR
+206 TRSLSR

-218 LIYAKLAQKRMPR
+218 LIYTKLAQKRMPR

-292 SALYAEFGDW
+292 STLYDEFGDW

-324 ADSTWGANRPVTY
+324 ADSTWGADRPVTY

-414 TPPNRDAYLL
+414 TPPNRDAYTL
-424 RLPVGTRAAFV
+424 RLPVGMRAAFV

-444 GFSSWKQHKVRKGE
+444 GFSSWRQHKVRKGE
-458 SMGNIAQMYGVRVA
+458 SLGNIAQMYGVRA
-472 EIQRANDMK
+472 TEIQRVNEMK

-490 TLLIPVKVAPRRST
+490 TLLIPIKVAPRRST

-523 FISRRFGISQES
+523 YISRRFGISQES

-543 VSSNVKY
+543 ASSNVKL

-558 PDLKPT
+558 PDLKPS
-564 SFVQQRVAIKKG
+564 SFVQQRVAVKKG
-576 EKYVVKQGDTY
+576 EKYIVKAGDTY
-587 AQIAKQY
+587 AKIAKQY

-631 AAVDGGAPIEDSA
+631 AAIDDGAPIVDEPVKTADA
-644 KSTDSKSNAK
+644 NTKAK
-654 SSSSSK
+654 SSSSTSK
-660 GKAEPSE
+660 SKSE
-667 KTAKSSSSNTSK
+667 SSDKSSK
-679 ATASKSPKNT
+679 AASSKSSKNT
-689 TTIYTVAAGDNL
+689 TTIYTVVAGDNL

-710 TVSAIREMND
+710 TVSAIREMNE
-720 MGNSSNILVGQKLK
+720 MGNSSNIKVGQKLK

-740 APSAPKIEEV
+740 PASAPKIEEV
-750 VHVVKKGE
+750 THVVKKGE

-765 QYGVTIEDIV
+765 QYGVTIEEIV

-797 KNKK
+797 KSKK

>member
-1 MIWSH
+1 MIWSD
-6 KLFRLGFVLVFLILT
+6 KFVRLGFALVLLFLT
-21 ACASKQAKVAVS
+21 ACAPKQAKLAAS

-41 EKVSINVPQVN
+41 EKVSIDVPGPN

-73 QAIDNHE
+73 QAMDNNE

-101 STKSRLT
+101 STKSKLT

-115 KMQMPLRI
+115 KMQMPVRI
-123 VQALEDVYPNLA
+123 VLALEDVYPNLSEA
-135 ERDANDSTANDSLS
+135 GGDSTSQDSLT
-149 IDGVDAYDENV
+149 IDGVDAYDENT

-182 LPIRFNDRVMQEIY
+182 LPIRFNERVMQEIY

-206 TRSLTR
+206 TRSLSR

-218 LIYAKLAQKRMPR
+218 LIYTKLAQKRMPR

-252 AGGMWQFIPETGI
+252 AAGMWQFIPETGI

-280 PELATDAALNYL
+280 PEMATEAALSYL
-292 SALYAEFGDW
+292 STLYAEFGDW

-309 NCGEGRIRRLVREKK
+309 NCGEGRIRRLIREKK
-324 ADSTWGANRPVTY
+324 ADSTWGNRPVTY
-337 WDLELP
+337 WDLQLP

-356 MVIGHFPEHY
+356 MVIGHFPDHY
-366 DVSITKRH
+366 DVAINKRQ

-382 VFDSFSLDEI
+382 VYDSFSLDEI

-402 LRTLNMELSMWC
+402 LRTLNMELTMWC

-424 RLPVGTRAAFV
+424 RLPYGTRAAFV
-435 ENYDRMEKN
+435 QNYDRMEKN

-458 SMGNIAQMYGVRVA
+458 SIGVIAQQYGVRVA

-481 KNAKLKVGR
+481 KTKLKPGR

-504 GKKPSKVRTYVV
+504 GKKPTKVRTYVV
-516 QLGDNLA
+516 QLGDNLGS
-523 FISRRFGISQES
+523 ISRRFGVSQES
-535 LRVWNDID
+535 LRIWNNIETGY
-543 VSSNVKY
+543 NVKK
-550 GDTIYVSK
+550 GDTIFVSK
-558 PDLKPT
+558 PDLKPS
-564 SFVQQRVAIKKG
+564 SFIQQRVALKKG
-576 EKYVVKQGDTY
+576 EKYVVKAGDTY
-587 AQIAKQY
+587 AEIAKKY

-605 KGFTKRLTVGD
+605 SGFTKRLTIGD
-616 SLSIPAYVRPPRRMS
+616 SLAIPAYVRPPRKMS
-631 AAVDGGAPIEDSA
+631 KANEDEIPVELA
-644 KSTDSKSNAK
+644 KSVEQDSKK
-654 SSSSSK
+654 SSKSSK
-660 GKAEPSE
+660 KPAEKSSEPSS
-667 KTAKSSSSNTSK
+667 KSSK
-679 ATASKSPKNT
+679 KEPVNT
-689 TTIYTVAAGDNL
+689 TIIYTVEAGDNL
-701 FAIARKFET
+701 FAIAKKYST
-710 TVSAIREMND
+710 TVAAIREMND
-720 MGNSSNILVGQKLK
+720 MGNSSNIKIGQKLK
-734 IPGTAA
+734 IPGAA
-740 APSAPKIEEV
+740 KPAASSPKVEEIT
-750 VHVVKKGE
+750 HVVKKGE

-783 KIKIGEKLKIKTTK
+783 KIKINEKLKIKTTK
-797 KNKK
+797 KPKK

>member
-1 MIWSH
+1 MIWS
-6 KLFRLGFVLVFLILT
+6 KTFLRLGFVLVVLMLT
-21 ACASKQAKVAVS
+21 ACASKQAKVAAS
-33 SQGKPIQP
+33 SQGRPIP
-41 EKVSINVPQVN
+41 SEKVTIDVPGTN
-52 PGKEIV
+52 PGKEVV

-101 STKSRLT
+101 PAKSRLT

-115 KMQMPLRI
+115 KMQMPVRI
-123 VQALEDVYPNLA
+123 VQALEDVYPNLS
-135 ERDANDSTANDSLS
+135 EQEGDDSTYVDSLS
-149 IDGVDAYDENV
+149 IDGVDAYDENA
-160 ADSASM
+160 ADSASI

-182 LPIRFNDRVMQEIY
+182 LPIRFNERVMQEIY
-196 YMTTSARGFI
+196 YMTTTARGFI

-218 LIYAKLAQKRMPR
+218 LIYTKLAQKRMPR

-252 AGGMWQFIPETGI
+252 AAGMWQFIPETGI

-280 PELATDAALNYL
+280 PELATDAALSYL
-292 SALYAEFGDW
+292 SSLYAEFGDW

-309 NCGEGRIRRLVREKK
+309 NCGEGRIRRLIREKK
-324 ADSTWGANRPVTY
+324 ADSTWGDRPVTY
-337 WDLELP
+337 WDLQLP

-356 MVIGHFPEHY
+356 MVIGHFPDHY
-366 DVSITKRH
+366 DVAIEKRH

-382 VFDSFSLDEI
+382 VYDSFSMDEI
-392 AKFLKVPEDT
+392 AKFLKVSEDT
-402 LRTLNMELSMWC
+402 LRTLNMELTMWC

-424 RLPVGTRAAFV
+424 RLPYGTRAAFV
-435 ENYDRMEKN
+435 QNYDRMEKN

-458 SMGNIAQMYGVRVA
+458 SISNIAQQYGVRVA

-504 GKKPSKVRTYVV
+504 GKKPSKVRTYIV
-516 QLGDNLA
+516 QLGDNLGS
-523 FISRRFGISQES
+523 ISRRFGVSQES
-535 LRVWNDID
+535 LRVWNNIEAGY
-543 VSSNVKY
+543 NVKN

-558 PDLKPT
+558 PVLKPS
-564 SFVQQRVAIKKG
+564 SFVQQRVALKKG
-576 EKYVVKQGDTY
+576 EKYVVKAGDTY
-587 AQIAKQY
+587 ALIAKQY

-605 KGFTKRLTVGD
+605 SGFTKRLTIGD
-616 SLSIPAYVRPPRRMS
+616 SLSIPAYVRPPRKMS
-631 AAVDGGAPIEDSA
+631 KAVDDDVPVVEVSKAVDNS
-644 KSTDSKSNAK
+644 DSKKSNKNSKKAAEPA
-654 SSSSSK
+654 SSK
-660 GKAEPSE
+660 KQPVS
-667 KTAKSSSSNTSK
+667 
-679 ATASKSPKNT
+679 T
-689 TTIYTVAAGDNL
+689 TIIYTVESGDNL
-701 FAIARKFET
+701 FAIAKKYST
-710 TVSAIREMND
+710 TVSAIREMNE
-720 MGNSSNILVGQKLK
+720 MGNSSTIKVGQKLK
-734 IPGTAA
+734 IPGSA
-740 APSAPKIEEV
+740 APAPSTPKVEEIT
-750 VHVVKKGE
+750 HVVKKGE

-783 KIKIGEKLKIKTTK
+783 KIKINEKLKIKTTK

>member
-1 MIWSH
+1 MLS
-6 KLFRLGFVLVFLILT
+6 

-33 SQGKPIQP
+33 SQGKPIQT
-41 EKVSINVPQVN
+41 EKVSVEVPVAN

-91 LRLLVTEKYD
+91 LRLLVTEKFD
-101 STKSRLT
+101 PAKSRLT

-115 KMQMPLRI
+115 KMQMPVRI
-123 VQALEDVYPNLA
+123 VQALEEVYPNLSEQEA
-135 ERDANDSTANDSLS
+135 SDSTSADSLT
-149 IDGVDAYDENV
+149 IDGVDAYDENA
-160 ADSASM
+160 ADSASI

-171 FLDTVDAGRFS
+171 FLDTVDAGRFT
-182 LPIRFNDRVMQEIY
+182 LPIRFNERVMQEIY
-196 YMTTSARGFI
+196 YMTTTARGFI
-206 TRSLTR
+206 TRSLSR

-218 LIYAKLAQKRMPR
+218 LIYTKLAQKRMPR

-252 AGGMWQFIPETGI
+252 AAGMWQFIPETGI
-265 RYGLEVDFWVDMRRN
+265 RYGLELDFWVDMRRN

-292 SALYAEFGDW
+292 TRLHDEFGDW

-309 NCGEGRIRRLVREKK
+309 NCGENRIRRLLREKRE
-324 ADSTWGANRPVTY
+324 DPSWGPNRPVTY

-356 MVIGHFPEHY
+356 MVIGHYPNHY
-366 DVSITKRH
+366 DVAITPRH

-382 VFDSFSLDEI
+382 VYDSFSLDEI
-392 AKFLKVPEDT
+392 AKFLKVSEDT
-402 LRTLNMELSMWC
+402 LRSLNMELTMWC

-424 RLPVGTRAAFV
+424 RLPYGTRAAFV
-435 ENYDRMEKN
+435 QNYDRMEKN

-458 SMGNIAQMYGVRVA
+458 SIGIIAQQYGVRVA

-481 KNAKLKVGR
+481 KTKLKPGR
-490 TLLIPVKVAPRRST
+490 TLLIPIKVAPRRST

-516 QLGDNLA
+516 QLGDNLGS
-523 FISRRFGISQES
+523 ISRRFGISQES
-535 LRVWNDID
+535 LRIWNNIEAW
-543 VSSNVKY
+543 SNVKK
-550 GDTIYVSK
+550 GDVIYVSK
-558 PDLKPT
+558 PDLKPS
-564 SFVQQRVAIKKG
+564 SFVQQRVALKKG
-576 EKYVVKQGDTY
+576 EKYVVKAGDTY
-587 AQIAKQY
+587 AQIAKMY

-605 KGFTKRLTVGD
+605 QGFTKRLTIGD
-616 SLSIPAYVRPPRRMS
+616 SLSIPAYVRPARKMS
-631 AAVDGGAPIEDSA
+631 GANDDVAVVEPPKAIEI
-644 KSTDSKSNAK
+644 TDSKK
-654 SSSSSK
+654 SKRSSEK
-660 GKAEPSE
+660 IPEPST
-667 KTAKSSSSNTSK
+667 KTSK
-679 ATASKSPKNT
+679 KEPVST
-689 TTIYTVAAGDNL
+689 TIIYTVESGDNL
-701 FAIARKFET
+701 YAIARKYST
-710 TVSAIREMND
+710 TVAAIREMND
-720 MGNSSNILVGQKLK
+720 MGNSSNIRVGQKLK
-734 IPGTAA
+734 IPGSA
-740 APSAPKIEEV
+740 APVSSAPKIEEIT
-750 VHVVKKGE
+750 HVVKKGE

-783 KIKIGEKLKIKTTK
+783 KIKINEKLKIKTTK
-797 KNKK
+797 KVKK

>member
-1 MIWSH
+1 MIWSD
-6 KLFRLGFVLVFLILT
+6 KFVRLGFALVLLFLT
-21 ACASKQAKVAVS
+21 ACAPKQAKLAAS

-41 EKVSINVPQVN
+41 EKVSIDVPGPN

-73 QAIDNHE
+73 QAIDNSQ

-101 STKSRLT
+101 STKSKLT

-115 KMQMPLRI
+115 KMQMPVRI
-123 VQALEDVYPNLA
+123 VQALEDVYPNLS
-135 ERDANDSTANDSLS
+135 EQDDNDSTSADSLS
-149 IDGVDAYDENV
+149 IEGVDAYDENA
-160 ADSASM
+160 ADSASI

-182 LPIRFNDRVMQEIY
+182 LPIRFNERVMQEIY

-206 TRSLTR
+206 TRSLSR

-252 AGGMWQFIPETGI
+252 AAGMWQFIPETGI

-280 PELATDAALNYL
+280 PELATDAALSYL
-292 SALYAEFGDW
+292 SALYSEFGDW

-309 NCGEGRIRRLVREKK
+309 NCGEGRIRRLIREKK
-324 ADSTWGANRPVTY
+324 ADSTWGNRPVTY
-337 WDLELP
+337 WDLQLP

-356 MVIGHFPEHY
+356 MVIGHYPNHY
-366 DVSITKRH
+366 DVTITKRQ
-374 LPAYDTVT
+374 LPVYDTVT
-382 VFDSFSLDEI
+382 VYDSFSLDEI

-402 LRTLNMELSMWC
+402 LRTLNMELTMWC

-424 RLPVGTRAAFV
+424 RLPYGTRAAFV
-435 ENYDRMEKN
+435 QNYDRMEKN
-444 GFSSWKQHKVRKGE
+444 GFTSWKQHKVRKGE
-458 SMGNIAQMYGVRVA
+458 SIGVIAQQYGVRVA

-481 KNAKLKVGR
+481 KTKLKPGR

-504 GKKPSKVRTYVV
+504 GKKPTKVRTYVV
-516 QLGDNLA
+516 LLGDNLGS
-523 FISRRFGISQES
+523 ISRRFGVSQES
-535 LRVWNDID
+535 LRIWNNIETGY
-543 VSSNVKY
+543 NVKK

-564 SFVQQRVAIKKG
+564 SFIQQRVALKKG
-576 EKYVVKQGDTY
+576 EKYVVKAGDTY
-587 AQIAKQY
+587 AEIAKKY

-605 KGFTKRLTVGD
+605 SGFTKRLTIGD
-616 SLSIPAYVRPPRRMS
+616 SLAIPAYVRPPRKMS
-631 AAVDGGAPIEDSA
+631 KATDEEYPVEPAKAVESSDSKTSR
-644 KSTDSKSNAK
+644 KSSKKTADKSSDSKSSNSK
-654 SSSSSK
+654 SSK
-660 GKAEPSE
+660 KAPVS
-667 KTAKSSSSNTSK
+667 
-679 ATASKSPKNT
+679 
-689 TTIYTVAAGDNL
+689 TTILYTVEAGDNL
-701 FAIARKFET
+701 YSISKKYST
-710 TVSAIREMND
+710 TVAAIREMND
-720 MGNSSNILVGQKLK
+720 MGNSSNIKVGQKLK
-734 IPGTAA
+734 IPGSVAP
-740 APSAPKIEEV
+740 APSTPKVEEIT
-750 VHVVKKGE
+750 HVVKKGE

-783 KIKIGEKLKIKTTK
+783 KIKINEKLKIKTTK

>member
-1 MIWSH
+1 MIWSD
-6 KLFRLGFVLVFLILT
+6 KFVRLGFALVLLFLT
-21 ACASKQAKVAVS
+21 ACAPKQAKRAAS

-41 EKVSINVPQVN
+41 EKVSIDVPGPN

-73 QAIDNHE
+73 QAMDNNE

-101 STKSRLT
+101 STKSKLT

-115 KMQMPLRI
+115 KMQMPVRI
-123 VQALEDVYPNLA
+123 VLALEEVYPNLSEA
-135 ERDANDSTANDSLS
+135 GGDSTSQDSLT
-149 IDGVDAYDENV
+149 IDGVDAYDENT

-182 LPIRFNDRVMQEIY
+182 LPIRFNERVMQEIY

-206 TRSLTR
+206 TRSLSR

-218 LIYAKLAQKRMPR
+218 LIYTKLAQKRMPR

-252 AGGMWQFIPETGI
+252 AAGMWQFIPETGI

-280 PELATDAALNYL
+280 PEMATEAALSYL
-292 SALYAEFGDW
+292 STLYAEFGDW

-309 NCGEGRIRRLVREKK
+309 NCGEGRIRRLIREKK
-324 ADSTWGANRPVTY
+324 ADSTWGNRPVTY
-337 WDLELP
+337 WDLQLP

-356 MVIGHFPEHY
+356 MVIGHFPDHY
-366 DVSITKRH
+366 DVAINKRQ

-382 VFDSFSLDEI
+382 VYDSFSLDEI

-402 LRTLNMELSMWC
+402 LRTLNMELTMWC

-424 RLPVGTRAAFV
+424 RLPYGTRAAFV
-435 ENYDRMEKN
+435 QNYDRMEKN

-458 SMGNIAQMYGVRVA
+458 SIGVIAQQYGVRVA

-481 KNAKLKVGR
+481 KTKLKPGR

-504 GKKPSKVRTYVV
+504 GKKPTKVRTYVV
-516 QLGDNLA
+516 QLGDNLGS
-523 FISRRFGISQES
+523 ISRRFGVSQES
-535 LRVWNDID
+535 LRIWNNIETGY
-543 VSSNVKY
+543 NVKK
-550 GDTIYVSK
+550 GDTIFVSK
-558 PDLKPT
+558 PDLKPS
-564 SFVQQRVAIKKG
+564 SFIQQRVALKKG
-576 EKYVVKQGDTY
+576 EKYVVKAGDTY
-587 AQIAKQY
+587 AEIAKKY

-605 KGFTKRLTVGD
+605 SGFTKRLTIGD
-616 SLSIPAYVRPPRRMS
+616 SLAIPAYVRPPRKMS
-631 AAVDGGAPIEDSA
+631 KANEDEIPVELA
-644 KSTDSKSNAK
+644 KSVEQDSKK
-654 SSSSSK
+654 SSKSSK
-660 GKAEPSE
+660 KPAEKSSEPS
-667 KTAKSSSSNTSK
+667 KSSK
-679 ATASKSPKNT
+679 KEPVNT
-689 TTIYTVAAGDNL
+689 TIIYTVEAGDNL
-701 FAIARKFET
+701 FAIAKKYST
-710 TVSAIREMND
+710 TVAAIREMND
-720 MGNSSNILVGQKLK
+720 MGNSSNIKIGQKLK
-734 IPGTAA
+734 IPGAA
-740 APSAPKIEEV
+740 KPAASSPKVEEIT
-750 VHVVKKGE
+750 HVVKKGE

-783 KIKIGEKLKIKTTK
+783 KIKINEKLKIKTTK
-797 KNKK
+797 KPKK

>member
-1 MIWSH
+1 MIWS
-6 KLFRLGFVLVFLILT
+6 KTFLRLGIAFVVLMLT
-21 ACASKQAKVAVS
+21 ACASKQANVTAS
-33 SQGKPIQP
+33 PQGKPIP
-41 EKVSINVPQVN
+41 SEKVGIDVPGTD

-101 STKSRLT
+101 PAKSRLT

-115 KMQMPLRI
+115 KMQMPVRI
-123 VQALEDVYPNLA
+123 VQALEDVYPNLS
-135 ERDANDSTANDSLS
+135 EQEGEDSTYVDSLS
-149 IDGVDAYDENV
+149 IDGVDAYDENA
-160 ADSASM
+160 ADSASI

-182 LPIRFNDRVMQEIY
+182 LPIRFNERVMQEIY
-196 YMTTSARGFI
+196 YMTTTARGFI
-206 TRSLTR
+206 TRSLSR

-218 LIYAKLAQKRMPR
+218 LIYTKLAQKRMPR

-252 AGGMWQFIPETGI
+252 AAGMWQFIPETGI
-265 RYGLEVDFWVDMRRN
+265 RYGLDVDFWVDMRRN
-280 PELATDAALNYL
+280 PELATDAALSYL

-309 NCGEGRIRRLVREKK
+309 NCGEGRIRRLIREKK
-324 ADSTWGANRPVTY
+324 ADSTWGDRPVTY
-337 WDLELP
+337 WDLQLP

-356 MVIGHFPEHY
+356 MVIGHFPDHY
-366 DVSITKRH
+366 DVAISKRQ

-382 VFDSFSLDEI
+382 VYDSFSLDEI

-402 LRTLNMELSMWC
+402 LRTLNMELTMWC

-424 RLPVGTRAAFV
+424 RLPYGTRAAFV
-435 ENYDRMEKN
+435 QNYDRMEKN
-444 GFSSWKQHKVRKGE
+444 GFSSWRQHKVRKGE
-458 SMGNIAQMYGVRVA
+458 SLGNIAQQYGVRVA
-472 EIQRANDMK
+472 EIQRANEMK
-481 KNAKLKVGR
+481 KNARLKVGR

-504 GKKPSKVRTYVV
+504 GKKPSKVRTYIV

-523 FISRRFGISQES
+523 SISRRFGVSQES
-535 LRVWNDID
+535 LRIWNNIEPGY
-543 VSSNVKY
+543 NVKK

-564 SFVQQRVAIKKG
+564 SFVQQRVALKKG
-576 EKYVVKQGDTY
+576 EKYIVKAGDTY
-587 AQIAKQY
+587 ALIAKQY

-605 KGFTKRLTVGD
+605 SGFTKRLTIGD
-616 SLSIPAYVRPPRRMS
+616 SLSIPAYVRPPRKM
-631 AAVDGGAPIEDSA
+631 
-644 KSTDSKSNAK
+644 
-654 SSSSSK
+654 
-660 GKAEPSE
+660 
-667 KTAKSSSSNTSK
+667 SK
-679 ATASKSPKNT
+679 ATDDEIPVIEVSKGVDSSDKKSNKSKKTEEPESSKNSKKQPVST
-689 TTIYTVAAGDNL
+689 TIIYTVEPGDNL
-701 FAIARKFET
+701 YAISRKYST

-720 MGNSSNILVGQKLK
+720 MGNSSNIKVGQKLK
-734 IPGTAA
+734 IPGEATP
-740 APSAPKIEEV
+740 APSGPKVEEII
-750 VHVVKKGE
+750 HVVKRGE

-775 KWNGLKDT
+775 KWNNLKDT
-783 KIKIGEKLKIKTTK
+783 KIKINEKLKIRTTK
-797 KNKK
+797 KIRK

>member
-1 MIWSH
+1 MIWSN
-6 KLFRLGFVLVFLILT
+6 KVLRLGIALVFLVLV
-21 ACASKQAKVAVS
+21 ACAPKQAKLAAS
-33 SQGKPIQP
+33 SQGKPLQA
-41 EKVSINVPQVN
+41 EKVSIGVSAPN

-73 QAIDNHE
+73 QAIDNNE

-101 STKSRLT
+101 STKSRLS

-115 KMQMPLRI
+115 KMQMPVRI
-123 VQALEDVYPNLA
+123 VQALEDVYPNLS
-135 ERDANDSTANDSLS
+135 EQDDNDSTSADSLS
-149 IDGVDAYDENV
+149 IEGVDAYDENA
-160 ADSASM
+160 ADSASI

-182 LPIRFNDRVMQEIY
+182 LPIRFNERVMQEIY
-196 YMTTSARGFI
+196 YMTNSARGFI
-206 TRSLTR
+206 TRSLSR

-252 AGGMWQFIPETGI
+252 AAGMWQFIPETGI
-265 RYGLEVDFWVDMRRN
+265 RYGLDVDFWVDMRRN
-280 PELATDAALNYL
+280 PELATDAALSYL
-292 SALYAEFGDW
+292 SALYSEFGDW

-309 NCGEGRIRRLVREKK
+309 NCGEGRIRRLIREKK
-324 ADSTWGANRPVTY
+324 ADSTWGNRPVTY
-337 WDLELP
+337 WDLQLP

-356 MVIGHFPEHY
+356 MVIGHYPNHY
-366 DVSITKRH
+366 DVTITKRQ
-374 LPAYDTVT
+374 LPVYDTVT
-382 VFDSFSLDEI
+382 VYDSFSLDEI

-402 LRTLNMELSMWC
+402 LRTLNMELTMWC

-424 RLPVGTRAAFV
+424 RLPYGTRAAFV
-435 ENYDRMEKN
+435 QNYDRMEKN
-444 GFSSWKQHKVRKGE
+444 GFTSWKQHKVRKGE
-458 SMGNIAQMYGVRVA
+458 SVGTIAQQYGVRVA

-481 KNAKLKVGR
+481 KTKLKPGR

-504 GKKPSKVRTYVV
+504 GKKPTKVRTYVV
-516 QLGDNLA
+516 QLGDNLGS
-523 FISRRFGISQES
+523 ISRRFGVSQES
-535 LRVWNDID
+535 LRVWNNIETGF
-543 VSSNVKY
+543 NVKK

-564 SFVQQRVAIKKG
+564 SFVQQRVALKKG
-576 EKYVVKQGDTY
+576 EKYVVKAGDTY
-587 AQIAKQY
+587 AQIAKKY

-605 KGFTKRLTVGD
+605 QGFTKRLTIGD
-616 SLSIPAYVRPPRRMS
+616 SLAIPVYVRPPRKMS
-631 AAVDGGAPIEDSA
+631 KATDEEYPVEPAKAVESSDSKTSR
-644 KSTDSKSNAK
+644 KSSKKTADKSSDSKSSNSK
-654 SSSSSK
+654 SSK
-660 GKAEPSE
+660 
-667 KTAKSSSSNTSK
+667 KTSVS
-679 ATASKSPKNT
+679 
-689 TTIYTVAAGDNL
+689 TTILYTVEAGDNL
-701 FAIARKFET
+701 YSISKKYST
-710 TVSAIREMND
+710 TVAAIREMND
-720 MGNSSNILVGQKLK
+720 MGNSSNIKVGQKLK
-734 IPGTAA
+734 IPGSAA
-740 APSAPKIEEV
+740 PAPSAPKVEEIT
-750 VHVVKKGE
+750 HVVKKGE

-783 KIKIGEKLKIKTTK
+783 KIKINEKLKIKTTK
-797 KNKK
+797 KKKK